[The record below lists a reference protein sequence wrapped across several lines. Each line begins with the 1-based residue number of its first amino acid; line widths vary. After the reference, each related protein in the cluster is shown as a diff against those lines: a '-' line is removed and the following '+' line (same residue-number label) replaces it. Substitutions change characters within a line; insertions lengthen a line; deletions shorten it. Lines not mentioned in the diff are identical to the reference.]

1 MDWDKTPTPT
11 PGQPPPKPRRT
22 RVRPNVLHYES
33 LPTAPPA
40 MCGRTEENIFQFP
53 AVASRARNLSASP
66 KFERKEVKDLPVCER
81 GKHACSKCL
90 PYRADRGTIEPLK
103 SRLNSA
109 IEAMD
114 ELTRTYALLEGFLE
128 QRLATIAD
136 NEAGER
142 AAEQEAKM
150 AVDEELPSTS
160 QAAAKQRP
168 PAKPARLKTNHNDT
182 EFELEHS
189 LTWLESLMGTEV
201 VPPFKQGKFKR
212 IRERSKSMMDDD
224 LNLYMKA
231 DRSSS
236 KLSTSSSRPYLL
248 RRQSTYSDNK
258 AKVSKW
264 TKVKAAFKWERANV
278 PPSGPGAPENSV
290 LMPLNHEVE
299 RYLKVPISVA
309 AGSSSADSIISSS
322 SGHIMSDTGGT
333 PGTISSASSL
343 DDLEAGCRQSFRKY
357 KTSFQ
362 LSPLIYVSVT
372 IPPGRD
378 SSKSDTRCDSRTSNF
393 EVELRKSATDE
404 RLDSN
409 RSSAPPL
416 AAKSSSSKSLRRSKA
431 FSDFEVLPEDHVAEI
446 KATSSRRQKLPPSP
460 LNLSQ
465 VNQIYSSD
473 LPQLHS
479 PLKSPKD
486 SRMRR
491 VHSPGTSSVPSS
503 PSRHSD
509 FFGEF
514 ESEDLSSGDFSEPT
528 TPNRKNFP
536 QNADDEVFQHYQLL
550 VLKLDSEFKNKQ
562 REFERSSA
570 SNRSVKLGSGANSAG
585 GTVGPSGSG
594 SGKRSSEEHSPTQ
607 LLQHSELM
615 STDQLEQNLTPQFKK
630 KLHKWRAKQQ
640 NCSAGAYAS
649 SDPPAASPT
658 AKSQSSGEVKP
669 KIDWNLWSMGQV
681 KLEGQGLCALPDQK
695 DLPEKFQKKLEQWN
709 RLKCAPGG
717 GTASDND
724 SLKRSSKHG
733 QSTRRGSDDDRWYKH
748 RPHDKEKCVHSQSSV
763 TNQGT
768 NPLNPSSRRLSRLK
782 AIVAPDHTS
791 KNIEVKTS
799 GGEVMK
805 FEGIS
810 RKFTRKLY
818 EWEKARGIGPEAST
832 FALLHP
838 GYCPID
844 VRRINKECNKATAEH
859 SPTLSRSLSLD
870 SVSPNCQLQLAISQ
884 QASSLSLNDVND
896 LKEIEDSADALT
908 DHEFKKY
915 DEPEAV
921 MVEVEEHIHDTA
933 SPLVTAHTLVEQQTP
948 IYKYEEVQCND
959 YVNSRRVQSF
969 ESHTNL
975 APLLGA
981 LKRADDLFGQ
991 LRNASPDLSEQPSM
1005 RDCQAALLSIRSIYP
1020 YYSNNLMKAGVLNAI
1035 SDVQSELGRL
1045 LELSQKSPLD
1055 EACCQETMQ
1064 ERSLEYLEELQG
1076 LHESLQC
1083 LKLSIRKDYSKYE
1096 YENMPVKPF
1105 LTSLEGGTNRYP
1117 RDIVP
1122 DINITS
1128 EDGQQLDSSSAY
1140 ATCDNSSRD
1149 RLAQDDNSAS
1159 AASPMEHET
1168 ETSTTTGTLCRS
1180 TAPTANPGSLA
1191 NGGASTSASCAKKKL
1206 LRLRKMGSRQNSKT
1220 ESDSSDADTHSVLET
1235 PRRLR
1240 RKNFRMKQRSLDDD
1254 FRLGSTAPANETEE
1268 IVYGSLKVRPGQLI
1282 EQSQCVAP
1290 APIPASTPSSSTPS
1304 TATTPPTR
1312 VGAFV
1317 PPPLPESNNRTYNT
1331 NANVFVKTKRKLFT
1345 TIPEPSA
1352 FEGIAVIE
1360 KELDSPLEEQQPEK
1374 LEKLQK
1380 SENLQKLERSKCQ
1393 PRPLSLYKSI
1403 SLERICSFSPQPAK
1417 EELRKSQSSDNLRR
1431 GSLLVRPPLASDS
1444 MQRLA
1449 ESKKL
1454 EKHQELPANPPV
1466 PVPRKAHIYKK
1477 NSLHKS
1483 HSATVTNKIEHKIA
1497 KTGSGSTFSR
1507 APPPPPVP
1515 LPLVLPNKED
1525 NTLPRIQRKHPN
1537 TPTKAKQFEFPP
1549 TQILAPE
1556 RPATP
1561 LSERAIRL
1569 QLAKAQFLQSAPVTP
1584 RQEPQ
1589 TPPPKGSDSVVLQ
1602 KSISA
1607 GSMRGE
1613 PAKQPPA
1620 YQDVSTDQ
1628 ESVGTSS
1635 AYDSLPRAVSRSA
1648 KISSKLGFATLTS
1661 KLRRGHKKPKE
1672 TPATSGP
1679 GSALSAL
1686 CRQTLMADAIPQAF
1700 GIAAPASASGASV
1713 EKPPPSPTGRNVL
1726 KSHSTPQAAASP
1738 SDINFDGLNKSLSE
1752 QYVRQ
1757 LKESDV

>member
-1 MDWDKTPTPT
+1 MDWDKPPTPAQ
-11 PGQPPPKPRRT
+11 PPPPKPRRT
-22 RVRPNVLHYES
+22 RVRQNVLHYES

-66 KFERKEVKDLPVCER
+66 KFERREVKDLPVCER

-103 SRLNSA
+103 TRLNSA

-114 ELTRTYALLEGFLE
+114 DLTRTYALLEGFLE

-150 AVDEELPSTS
+150 SVDEEQPSTS
-160 QAAAKQRP
+160 QAARQRP
-168 PAKPARLKTNHNDT
+168 PAKPARLNTTRNDN

-201 VPPFKQGKFKR
+201 VPLFKQGKFKR

-231 DRSSS
+231 ERSGS
-236 KLSTSSSRPYLL
+236 KVSTSSRPYLL

-278 PPSGPGAPENSV
+278 PPSGPGALENNV

-299 RYLKVPISVA
+299 RYLKVPISLA

-343 DDLEAGCRQSFRKY
+343 DDLEAGCRQSFR
-357 KTSFQ
+357 
-362 LSPLIYVSVT
+362 
-372 IPPGRD
+372 RD

-404 RLDSN
+404 RLDN
-409 RSSAPPL
+409 IRSSAPPL

-536 QNADDEVFQHYQLL
+536 QNADDEIFQHYQLL

-570 SNRSVKLGSGANSAG
+570 SNRSVKLGSGASSGG
-585 GTVGPSGSG
+585 GTVGPSGGG

-607 LLQHSELM
+607 LLQPCELM

-640 NCSAGAYAS
+640 NCSGGAYS
-649 SDPPAASPT
+649 PSDPPAASPT

-709 RLKCAPGG
+709 RIKCAPGG

-724 SLKRSSKHG
+724 SLKRGSKHG

-748 RPHDKEKCVHSQSSV
+748 RPHDKEK
-763 TNQGT
+763 
-768 NPLNPSSRRLSRLK
+768 LSRLK
-782 AIVAPDHTS
+782 AIVAPDHSS

-799 GGEVMK
+799 DGEVMK

-844 VRRINKECNKATAEH
+844 VRRINKECNKAAAEH

-870 SVSPNCQLQLAISQ
+870 SVSPNCQPQPAISQ

-991 LRNASPDLSEQPSM
+991 MRNASPDLLEQPSM

-1020 YYSNNLMKAGVLNAI
+1020 YYSNNLMKASVLNAI

-1045 LELSQKSPLD
+1045 SELSQKSPLD

-1064 ERSLEYLEELQG
+1064 ERTLEYLEELQG

-1083 LKLSIRKDYSKYE
+1083 LKLSIQ
-1096 YENMPVKPF
+1096 
-1105 LTSLEGGTNRYP
+1105 GGTNRYP

-1180 TAPTANPGSLA
+1180 SVPTAIAGSLG
-1191 NGGASTSASCAKKKL
+1191 NGGASTSTSACAKKKL

-1254 FRLGSTAPANETEE
+1254 FRLGSTAPSIEPEE

-1290 APIPASTPSSSTPS
+1290 VPVPATIPEVA
-1304 TATTPPTR
+1304 AVATPPSATVTPPIK

-1331 NANVFVKTKRKLFT
+1331 NANVFVRTKRKLFT

-1352 FEGIAVIE
+1352 FEGVAVIE
-1360 KELDSPLEEQQPEK
+1360 KELDSPLEEQAPGK
-1374 LEKLQK
+1374 LEK
-1380 SENLQKLERSKCQ
+1380 SEKLLKPEKLERSKCQ

-1403 SLERICSFSPQPAK
+1403 SLERISSSPQPSK
-1417 EELRKSQSSDNLRR
+1417 EELRKTQSSQNLRR

-1454 EKHQELPANPPV
+1454 EKQQEPPV
-1466 PVPRKAHIYKK
+1466 PVPRKAHLYKK

-1507 APPPPPVP
+1507 APPPPPVSV
-1515 LPLVLPNKED
+1515 PLVLPNKED

-1549 TQILAPE
+1549 PQILASE

-1607 GSMRGE
+1607 GSMRGAAAQE
-1613 PAKQPPA
+1613 PPRQPA
-1620 YQDVSTDQ
+1620 TYQDASTDQ

-1700 GIAAPASASGASV
+1700 GITATPAGASS
-1713 EKPPPSPTGRNVL
+1713 EKPPTSPPGRNVL
-1726 KSHSTPQAAASP
+1726 KSHSSPQAAGPP
-1738 SDINFDGLNKSLSE
+1738 STINLDGLNKSLSE

>member
-1 MDWDKTPTPT
+1 MDWDKPP
-11 PGQPPPKPRRT
+11 PPPQPPPKPRRT
-22 RVRPNVLHYES
+22 RPRQNVLHYES

-53 AVASRARNLSASP
+53 TVASRARNLSASP
-66 KFERKEVKDLPVCER
+66 KFERGEAKDLPVCKL
-81 GKHACSKCL
+81 GKHSCSKCQ

-103 SRLNSA
+103 TRLNSA
-109 IEAMD
+109 IEVMD
-114 ELTRTYALLEGFLE
+114 ELTRTYVLLEGFLE
-128 QRLATIAD
+128 HRLATIAD

-142 AAEQEAKM
+142 KAELEALDDD
-150 AVDEELPSTS
+150 VPSTS
-160 QAAAKQRP
+160 QAVRQHAPTKP
-168 PAKPARLKTNHNDT
+168 PRSNTNDHQ
-182 EFELEHS
+182 FELEHS

-201 VPPFKQGKFKR
+201 VPPFKRGKFNR
-212 IRERSKSMMDDD
+212 IRERSKSMMDED
-224 LNLYMKA
+224 LNMFMKS
-231 DRSSS
+231 DRPGL
-236 KLSTSSSRPYLL
+236 KLSSSRPYLL

-278 PPSGPGAPENSV
+278 PPSGPGAPETHI
-290 LMPLNHEVE
+290 LMPINHEVE

-333 PGTISSASSL
+333 PGTISSASSM
-343 DDLEAGCRQSFRKY
+343 DDLEAVSRQNYR
-357 KTSFQ
+357 
-362 LSPLIYVSVT
+362 
-372 IPPGRD
+372 RD
-378 SSKSDTRCDSRTSNF
+378 SSKSDNRCDSRVSNF

-404 RLDSN
+404 RLDN
-409 RSSAPPL
+409 IKSSAPPL
-416 AAKSSSSKSLRRSKA
+416 PAKSSSSKSLRRSKA

-460 LNLSQ
+460 LNLNQ
-465 VNQIYSSD
+465 VNQIYSD

-491 VHSPGTSSVPSS
+491 VHSPGASSVPSS
-503 PSRHSD
+503 PSRQSD

-514 ESEDLSSGDFSEPT
+514 ESEDMSSGDFSEPT
-528 TPNRKNFP
+528 TPNCKNFP
-536 QNADDEVFQHYQLL
+536 QTEDDEVFQHYQLL
-550 VLKLDSEFKNKQ
+550 VLKLDSELKHKQ
-562 REFERSSA
+562 RELERSST
-570 SNRSVKLGSGANSAG
+570 SNRSIKLGSGAAIG
-585 GTVGPSGSG
+585 GTG

-607 LLQHSELM
+607 LLHNELV
-615 STDQLEQNLTPQFKK
+615 STAELEQNLTPQFKK
-630 KLHKWRAKQQ
+630 KLNKWRAKQQ
-640 NCSAGAYAS
+640 NCAVGSYAS
-649 SDPPAASPT
+649 IEPAASPT
-658 AKSQSSGEVKP
+658 AKSQSGEVKP
-669 KIDWNLWSMGQV
+669 KIDWNLWSTGQV

-709 RLKCAPGG
+709 RIKCTPGG
-717 GTASDND
+717 GTTSDND
-724 SLKRSSKHG
+724 SLKRGSKHS

-748 RPHDKEKCVHSQSSV
+748 RPHDKEK
-763 TNQGT
+763 
-768 NPLNPSSRRLSRLK
+768 LSRLK
-782 AIVAPDHTS
+782 AIVVPDHT
-791 KNIEVKTS
+791 KKIEVKTS
-799 GGEVMK
+799 DGEVMK

-818 EWEKARGIGPEAST
+818 EWEKSRGIGPEAST

-844 VRRINKECNKATAEH
+844 VRRINKECNKVAADH

-870 SVSPNCQLQLAISQ
+870 SVSPNCNLAQTISQ

-896 LKEIEDSADALT
+896 LKEIEDSTDALT

-981 LKRADDLFGQ
+981 LKRADELFNQ
-991 LRNASPDLSEQPSM
+991 LKNASPDLLEHPSM

-1045 LELSQKSPLD
+1045 TELSQKSPLD

-1064 ERSLEYLEELQG
+1064 ERTLEYLEELQG

-1083 LKLSIRKDYSKYE
+1083 LKLSIQ
-1096 YENMPVKPF
+1096 
-1105 LTSLEGGTNRYP
+1105 GGTNRYP

-1180 TAPTANPGSLA
+1180 SLPTVNANPSA
-1191 NGGASTSASCAKKKL
+1191 NGVTNGITSVNACAKKKL

-1240 RKNFRMKQRSLDDD
+1240 RKNFRLKQRSLDDD
-1254 FRLGSTAPANETEE
+1254 FRLSSTTNEPDLATAREE
-1268 IVYGSLKVRPGQLI
+1268 IVYGSLKVKPGELI

-1290 APIPASTPSSSTPS
+1290 APLILIAPDPSVSSRETTPLTSTTPSSTV
-1304 TATTPPTR
+1304 TPPAKL
-1312 VGAFV
+1312 GGFI
-1317 PPPLPESNNRTYNT
+1317 PPPLPEHNRPYNT

-1352 FEGIAVIE
+1352 SDGLVVIE
-1360 KELDSPLEEQQPEK
+1360 KVLDSPAE
-1374 LEKLQK
+1374 
-1380 SENLQKLERSKCQ
+1380 ERSNKLDKLGKSRF
-1393 PRPLSLYKSI
+1393 PPKLLNIYKSI
-1403 SLERICSFSPQPAK
+1403 SLERLTHPPNK
-1417 EELRKSQSSDNLRR
+1417 EELRKVQSSENFRR
-1431 GSLLVRPPLASDS
+1431 GSLFVRPPLASDS
-1444 MQRLA
+1444 IERL
-1449 ESKKL
+1449 SKKHH
-1454 EKHQELPANPPV
+1454 ESSNPPV
-1466 PVPRKAHIYKK
+1466 PPRKAHLYKK

-1483 HSATVTNKIEHKIA
+1483 HSANASNKIEHKIA
-1497 KTGSGSTFSR
+1497 KTSSGPSFSR
-1507 APPPPPVP
+1507 VHPPPLPPVP
-1515 LPLVLPNKED
+1515 LSLPNKQD

-1549 TQILAPE
+1549 PQILTPG

-1589 TPPPKGSDSVVLQ
+1589 TPTKPTESVVLQ

-1607 GSMRGE
+1607 GSMRGGGSAVQE
-1613 PAKQPPA
+1613 AMQQQQQH
-1620 YQDVSTDQ
+1620 YHEVSTDQ
-1628 ESVGTSS
+1628 ESVGNSS
-1635 AYDSLPRAVSRSA
+1635 TYDSLPRTVSRSA

-1661 KLRRGHKKPKE
+1661 KLRRSNKKPKD
-1672 TPATSGP
+1672 PPPSP

-1686 CRQTLMADAIPQAF
+1686 CRQTLMADVIAIPQAY
-1700 GIAAPASASGASV
+1700 GA
-1713 EKPPPSPTGRNVL
+1713 EKPPPSPTGRNVS
-1726 KSHSTPQAAASP
+1726 KSQSTPQAAGP
-1738 SDINFDGLNKSLSE
+1738 STINFDRINKSLSE

>member
-1 MDWDKTPTPT
+1 MDLDK
-11 PGQPPPKPRRT
+11 PPPKPRRT
-22 RVRPNVLHYES
+22 RHRPEDRLHQYES

-53 AVASRARNLSASP
+53 TVASRARNLSASP
-66 KFERKEVKDLPVCER
+66 KFERREAKDLPVCEM
-81 GKHACSKCL
+81 GKHSCSKCL
-90 PYRADRGTIEPLK
+90 PYRADRATIEPLK
-103 SRLNSA
+103 TRLNSA

-128 QRLATIAD
+128 QRLSTIMD
-136 NEAGER
+136 NEDGEHE
-142 AAEQEAKM
+142 AEQETGAG
-150 AVDEELPSTS
+150 AVVLAGDLPSPIQKVSHHPPVLAEEIPPTSQKVRHHPPVLAGDLPSTS
-160 QAAAKQRP
+160 HKVRHHPAVLAEEIPPTSQKARHHPPVLAEEIPPTSQKARHRP
-168 PAKPARLKTNHNDT
+168 PPKPATSPTGSRDT
-182 EFELEHS
+182 EFQLEHS
-189 LTWLESLMGTEV
+189 LTYLESLLGTEI

-212 IRERSKSMMDDD
+212 IRERSKSMMDED
-224 LNLYMKA
+224 LNVFMKPERVTKSA
-231 DRSSS
+231 
-236 KLSTSSSRPYLL
+236 SSSRPYLL

-278 PPSGPGAPENSV
+278 PPSGPGAPENSI

-299 RYLKVPISVA
+299 RYLKVPITVA

-322 SGHIMSDTGGT
+322 SGHIVSDTGGT
-333 PGTISSASSL
+333 PGTISSASSM
-343 DDLEAGCRQSFRKY
+343 DDLETGSRHNFR
-357 KTSFQ
+357 
-362 LSPLIYVSVT
+362 
-372 IPPGRD
+372 RD
-378 SSKSDTRCDSRTSNF
+378 SSKSDTRCDSRTSNY

-404 RLDSN
+404 RLDN
-409 RSSAPPL
+409 IRSAAPPL
-416 AAKSSSSKSLRRSKA
+416 PAKSSSSKSLRRSKA

-446 KATSSRRQKLPPSP
+446 KSTSSRRQKLPPSP
-460 LNLSQ
+460 LNLNQ
-465 VNQIYSSD
+465 VNQMCSE

-479 PLKSPKD
+479 PLKSPKE

-491 VHSPGTSSVPSS
+491 VHSPGNSSVPSS

-528 TPNRKNFP
+528 TPN
-536 QNADDEVFQHYQLL
+536 H
-550 VLKLDSEFKNKQ
+550 SEFKNKQ
-562 REFERSSA
+562 SEFERSSA
-570 SNRSVKLGSGANSAG
+570 NNRSVKLCSGATG
-585 GTVGPSGSG
+585 GGSG

-607 LLQHSELM
+607 LLHSELM
-615 STDQLEQNLTPQFKK
+615 STAQLEQNLTPQFKK

-640 NCSAGAYAS
+640 SCSAAGASYAS
-649 SDPPAASPT
+649 SEPATSPS
-658 AKSQSSGEVKP
+658 AKSHSGEAKP
-669 KIDWNLWSMGQV
+669 KIDWNLWSTGQV

-709 RLKCAPGG
+709 RLKCTPGG
-717 GTASDND
+717 GTTSDTD
-724 SLKRSSKHG
+724 SLKRGSKHG
-733 QSTRRGSDDDRWYKH
+733 QSTRRGSDDDRWYKT
-748 RPHDKEKCVHSQSSV
+748 RPHDREK
-763 TNQGT
+763 
-768 NPLNPSSRRLSRLK
+768 LSRLK
-782 AIVAPDHTS
+782 AIVAPDHSS
-791 KNIEVKTS
+791 KKIEVKTS
-799 GGEVMK
+799 DGEVMM

-844 VRRINKECNKATAEH
+844 VHRINKECNKAAAEH

-870 SVSPNCQLQLAISQ
+870 SVSPNCNPAPVISQ

-896 LKEIEDSADALT
+896 LKEIEDSTDALT

-981 LKRADDLFGQ
+981 LKRADELFGN
-991 LRNASPDLSEQPSM
+991 LKNASPDLMEHPSM

-1045 LELSQKSPLD
+1045 AELSEKAPLD

-1064 ERSLEYLEELQG
+1064 ERNLEYLEELQG
-1076 LHESLQC
+1076 LLESLQC
-1083 LKLSIRKDYSKYE
+1083 LKLGIQ
-1096 YENMPVKPF
+1096 
-1105 LTSLEGGTNRYP
+1105 GGTNRFP

-1128 EDGQQLDSSSAY
+1128 EDGQQVDSSSAY

-1149 RLAQDDNSAS
+1149 LLALDENSAS

-1180 TAPTANPGSLA
+1180 TVPLTSSNP
-1191 NGGASTSASCAKKKL
+1191 NGGVNGNASAKKKM

-1220 ESDSSDADTHSVLET
+1220 ESDSSDADAHSVLET
-1235 PRRLR
+1235 PRRMR
-1240 RKNFRMKQRSLDDD
+1240 RKNFRLKQRSLDDD
-1254 FRLGSTAPANETEE
+1254 FRLGSPANESEIPTPREE
-1268 IVYGSLKVRPGQLI
+1268 IVYGSLKVKPGELI
-1282 EQSQCVAP
+1282 ESSQTVAQ
-1290 APIPASTPSSSTPS
+1290 APDPTPS
-1304 TATTPPTR
+1304 TVPAPSTVPTSSIA
-1312 VGAFV
+1312 VKPLADVVPAKKPGGFV
-1317 PPPLPESNNRTYNT
+1317 PPPLPEPKSRNYNSNV
-1331 NANVFVKTKRKLFT
+1331 NVFVKTKRKLFT
-1345 TIPEPSA
+1345 TIHKPSA
-1352 FEGIAVIE
+1352 SEGVAVIA
-1360 KELDSPLEEQQPEK
+1360 KELDSPVDEK
-1374 LEKLQK
+1374 PDRLEKFK
-1380 SENLQKLERSKCQ
+1380 KL
-1393 PRPLSLYKSI
+1393 PRLLSLYKSI
-1403 SLERICSFSPQPAK
+1403 SLERISPFPHK
-1417 EELRKSQSSDNLRR
+1417 EPLPKSQSSDNMGRVT
-1431 GSLLVRPPLASDS
+1431 LLVRPPLASDS
-1444 MQRLA
+1444 MQRLT
-1449 ESKKL
+1449 ESRSQG
-1454 EKHQELPANPPV
+1454 ESVNPPV
-1466 PVPRKAHIYKK
+1466 PPRKAHLYKK

-1497 KTGSGSTFSR
+1497 KTSSGSTFSR
-1507 APPPPPVP
+1507 AHSPPPAPAP
-1515 LPLVLPNKED
+1515 LILPNRQD

-1549 TQILAPE
+1549 PQILAPTE
-1556 RPATP
+1556 RPVTP

-1584 RQEPQ
+1584 RQEPL
-1589 TPPPKGSDSVVLQ
+1589 TPKSETVEAVVLK

-1607 GSMRGE
+1607 GSMRGASVVQE
-1613 PAKQPPA
+1613 AEA
-1620 YQDVSTDQ
+1620 RHQDASTDH
-1628 ESVGTSS
+1628 ESVSTSS
-1635 AYDSLPRAVSRSA
+1635 AYDSLPRRVSRSA

-1661 KLRRGHKKPKE
+1661 KLRRGHKKSKD
-1672 TPATSGP
+1672 TPPPPGP
-1679 GSALSAL
+1679 SSALSAL
-1686 CRQTLMADAIPQAF
+1686 CRQTLMADVIAIPQAF
-1700 GIAAPASASGASV
+1700 AG
-1713 EKPPPSPTGRNVL
+1713 EKPPPSPTNRNVL
-1726 KSHSTPQAAASP
+1726 KSQSTPQAAGP
-1738 SDINFDGLNKSLSE
+1738 PTVQFDGINKSLSE

>member
-1 MDWDKTPTPT
+1 MDWDKPP
-11 PGQPPPKPRRT
+11 PPPQPPPKPRRT
-22 RVRPNVLHYES
+22 RSRQDVLHYES

-66 KFERKEVKDLPVCER
+66 KFERREAKDLPVCEL
-81 GKHACSKCL
+81 GKHTCSKCL
-90 PYRADRGTIEPLK
+90 PYRADRGTIEPLRT
-103 SRLNSA
+103 RLNSA

-128 QRLATIAD
+128 HRLTTIAD

-142 AAEQEAKM
+142 EAELQALE
-150 AVDEELPSTS
+150 DDIPSTS
-160 QAAAKQRP
+160 QQAIRQQRP
-168 PAKPARLKTNHNDT
+168 PTKPPRTSDNQ
-182 EFELEHS
+182 FELEHS

-212 IRERSKSMMDDD
+212 IRERSKSMMDED
-224 LNLYMKA
+224 LNVFMKGE
-231 DRSSS
+231 RPGL
-236 KLSTSSSRPYLL
+236 KLSSSRPYLL

-278 PPSGPGAPENSV
+278 PPSGPGAPETSV

-299 RYLKVPISVA
+299 RYLKVPICVA

-333 PGTISSASSL
+333 PGTISSASSM
-343 DDLEAGCRQSFRKY
+343 DDLEAASRQNYR
-357 KTSFQ
+357 
-362 LSPLIYVSVT
+362 
-372 IPPGRD
+372 RD
-378 SSKSDTRCDSRTSNF
+378 SSKSDTRCDSRASNF

-404 RLDSN
+404 RLDN
-409 RSSAPPL
+409 IKSSAPPL
-416 AAKSSSSKSLRRSKA
+416 PAKSSSSKSLRRSKA

-460 LNLSQ
+460 LNLNQ
-465 VNQIYSSD
+465 VNQMYSD

-503 PSRHSD
+503 PSRQSD

-528 TPNRKNFP
+528 TPNCKNFP
-536 QNADDEVFQHYQLL
+536 HNEDEEILQHYQLL

-562 REFERSSA
+562 CEFERSSVN
-570 SNRSVKLGSGANSAG
+570 NRSIKLGGSSAAG
-585 GTVGPSGSG
+585 GGATGTT
-594 SGKRSSEEHSPTQ
+594 GKRSSEEHSPTQ
-607 LLQHSELM
+607 LLHNELM
-615 STDQLEQNLTPQFKK
+615 STAQLEQNLTPQFKK
-630 KLHKWRAKQQ
+630 KLHKWRTKQQ
-640 NCSAGAYAS
+640 NCTGGSYAS
-649 SDPPAASPT
+649 LEPAASPT
-658 AKSQSSGEVKP
+658 AKSQSGEVKP

-717 GTASDND
+717 GTISDND
-724 SLKRSSKHG
+724 SLKRGSKHS

-748 RPHDKEKCVHSQSSV
+748 RPHDKEK
-763 TNQGT
+763 
-768 NPLNPSSRRLSRLK
+768 LSRLK
-782 AIVAPDHTS
+782 AIVVPDHT
-791 KNIEVKTS
+791 KKIEVKTS
-799 GGEVMK
+799 DGEVMK

-844 VRRINKECNKATAEH
+844 VRRINKECHKVTADH

-870 SVSPNCQLQLAISQ
+870 SVSPNCNLAQTISQ

-896 LKEIEDSADALT
+896 LKEIEDSNDALT

-981 LKRADDLFGQ
+981 LKRADELFGQ
-991 LRNASPDLSEQPSM
+991 LRNASPDLLEHPSM

-1045 LELSQKSPLD
+1045 AELSQKSPMD

-1064 ERSLEYLEELQG
+1064 ERTLEYLEELHG
-1076 LHESLQC
+1076 LHECLQC
-1083 LKLSIRKDYSKYE
+1083 LKLSIQ
-1096 YENMPVKPF
+1096 
-1105 LTSLEGGTNRYP
+1105 GGTNRYP

-1159 AASPMEHET
+1159 ASAASPMEHET

-1180 TAPTANPGSLA
+1180 SLPTVNVSANPSV
-1191 NGGASTSASCAKKKL
+1191 NGIGNASASASAKKKL

-1240 RKNFRMKQRSLDDD
+1240 RKNFRLKQRSLDDD
-1254 FRLGSTAPANETEE
+1254 FRLGSTANDLETAAPRED
-1268 IVYGSLKVRPGQLI
+1268 IVYGSLKVKPGELI

-1290 APIPASTPSSSTPS
+1290 APVSSTTPLIS
-1304 TATTPPTR
+1304 TTPPAT
-1312 VGAFV
+1312 VTLPTKQGAFV
-1317 PPPLPESNNRTYNT
+1317 PPPLPEHNRNYNT

-1345 TIPEPSA
+1345 TIPEPNAS
-1352 FEGIAVIE
+1352 EGIALIE
-1360 KELDSPLEEQQPEK
+1360 KDLDSPTEEKADK
-1374 LEKLQK
+1374 LIK
-1380 SENLQKLERSKCQ
+1380 SEKFKC
-1393 PRPLSLYKSI
+1393 PPKPLNLYKSI
-1403 SLERICSFSPQPAK
+1403 SLERLTQPPNK
-1417 EELRKSQSSDNLRR
+1417 EDLRKCQSSENFRR
-1431 GSLLVRPPLASDS
+1431 GCLFVRPPLASDS
-1444 MQRLA
+1444 IERLA
-1449 ESKKL
+1449 ESKKPP
-1454 EKHQELPANPPV
+1454 ELNNPPV
-1466 PVPRKAHIYKK
+1466 PPRKAHLYKK

-1483 HSATVTNKIEHKIA
+1483 QSANASNKIEHKIA
-1497 KTGSGSTFSR
+1497 KTSSGPSFSR
-1507 APPPPPVP
+1507 VHPPPPAPVP
-1515 LPLVLPNKED
+1515 LILPNKQD

-1549 TQILAPE
+1549 PQILIPE

-1589 TPPPKGSDSVVLQ
+1589 TPSKAADSVVLQ

-1607 GSMRGE
+1607 GSMRGAGQD
-1613 PAKQPPA
+1613 PTKQQQH
-1620 YQDVSTDQ
+1620 YHEVSTDQ

-1635 AYDSLPRAVSRSA
+1635 AYDSLPRTVSRSA

-1661 KLRRGHKKPKE
+1661 KLRRGTKKSKE
-1672 TPATSGP
+1672 PPPPSP

-1686 CRQTLMADAIPQAF
+1686 CRQTLMADVIAIPQAF
-1700 GIAAPASASGASV
+1700 AS
-1713 EKPPPSPTGRNVL
+1713 EKPPPSPTGRNVS
-1726 KSHSTPQAAASP
+1726 KSQSTPQAAP
-1738 SDINFDGLNKSLSE
+1738 PVTINFEGINKSLSE

>member
-1 MDWDKTPTPT
+1 MEWDKPP
-11 PGQPPPKPRRT
+11 PPPQPPPKPRRT
-22 RVRPNVLHYES
+22 RSRQNVLHYES

-66 KFERKEVKDLPVCER
+66 KFERKEAKDLPVCEL
-81 GKHACSKCL
+81 GKHSCSKCQ

-103 SRLNSA
+103 TRLNSA

-128 QRLATIAD
+128 HRLATIAD

-142 AAEQEAKM
+142 EAELA
-150 AVDEELPSTS
+150 AVDDDDVPSTS
-160 QAAAKQRP
+160 QSANQHP
-168 PAKPARLKTNHNDT
+168 PTKPPRSNNTDHQFD
-182 EFELEHS
+182 LEHS

-212 IRERSKSMMDDD
+212 IRERSKSMMEEDI
-224 LNLYMKA
+224 NVFMKG
-231 DRSSS
+231 DRPSL
-236 KLSTSSSRPYLL
+236 KLSYSRPYIL

-278 PPSGPGAPENSV
+278 PPSGPGAPENHV

-299 RYLKVPISVA
+299 RYLKVPISAA

-333 PGTISSASSL
+333 PGTISSASSM
-343 DDLEAGCRQSFRKY
+343 DDLEATTRQNYR
-357 KTSFQ
+357 
-362 LSPLIYVSVT
+362 
-372 IPPGRD
+372 RD
-378 SSKSDTRCDSRTSNF
+378 SSKSDTRCESRDSNY

-404 RLDSN
+404 RLDN
-409 RSSAPPL
+409 IKSSAPALPT
-416 AAKSSSSKSLRRSKA
+416 KSSSSKSLRRSKA

-446 KATSSRRQKLPPSP
+446 KATSSRRQKMPPSP
-460 LNLSQ
+460 LNLNQ
-465 VNQIYSSD
+465 VNQMYSD

-503 PSRHSD
+503 PSRQSD

-528 TPNRKNFP
+528 TPN
-536 QNADDEVFQHYQLL
+536 Y
-550 VLKLDSEFKNKQ
+550 SEFKDKQ
-562 REFERSSA
+562 LELERSSA
-570 SNRSVKLGSGANSAG
+570 SNRSVKLGSGAAG
-585 GTVGPSGSG
+585 GGAG

-607 LLQHSELM
+607 LLHNELM
-615 STDQLEQNLTPQFKK
+615 STAQLEQNLTPQFKK
-630 KLHKWRAKQQ
+630 KLTKWRAKQQ
-640 NCSAGAYAS
+640 NCSAGSITS
-649 SDPPAASPT
+649 SEPAASPT
-658 AKSQSSGEVKP
+658 AKSQSGDVKP

-717 GTASDND
+717 GTTSDND
-724 SLKRSSKHG
+724 SLKRGSKHS

-748 RPHDKEKCVHSQSSV
+748 RPHEKEK
-763 TNQGT
+763 
-768 NPLNPSSRRLSRLK
+768 LSRLK
-782 AIVAPDHTS
+782 AIVVPDHT

-799 GGEVMK
+799 DGEVMK

-844 VRRINKECNKATAEH
+844 VRRINKECNKVAADH

-870 SVSPNCQLQLAISQ
+870 SVSPNCNLAQAISQ

-896 LKEIEDSADALT
+896 LKEVEDTDALT

-981 LKRADDLFGQ
+981 LKRADELFGQ
-991 LRNASPDLSEQPSM
+991 LKNASPDLLEHPSM

-1045 LELSQKSPLD
+1045 TELSQKSPLD

-1064 ERSLEYLEELQG
+1064 ERTLEYLEELQG
-1076 LHESLQC
+1076 LYECLQC
-1083 LKLSIRKDYSKYE
+1083 LKLSIQ
-1096 YENMPVKPF
+1096 
-1105 LTSLEGGTNRYP
+1105 GGSNRYP

-1140 ATCDNSSRD
+1140 ATCDSRD

-1180 TAPTANPGSLA
+1180 SLPTVNANPIA
-1191 NGGASTSASCAKKKL
+1191 NNGVTSASASAKKKL

-1240 RKNFRMKQRSLDDD
+1240 RKNFRLKQRSLDDD
-1254 FRLGSTAPANETEE
+1254 FRLSSTTNEHDVATARED
-1268 IVYGSLKVRPGQLI
+1268 IVYGSLKVKPGELI

-1290 APIPASTPSSSTPS
+1290 APVHLVLHDPSISSSASTTPLTSSTPSSIV
-1304 TATTPPTR
+1304 TAPTKL
-1312 VGAFV
+1312 GAFI
-1317 PPPLPESNNRTYNT
+1317 PPPLPEHNRTYNT

-1345 TIPEPSA
+1345 TIPQPSA
-1352 FEGIAVIE
+1352 AEGLAVIE
-1360 KELDSPLEEQQPEK
+1360 KELDSPTEEKSEKLDKPEK
-1374 LEKLQK
+1374 SRCLK
-1380 SENLQKLERSKCQ
+1380 
-1393 PRPLSLYKSI
+1393 PLNLYKSI
-1403 SLERICSFSPQPAK
+1403 SLDRITHAPCK
-1417 EELRKSQSSDNLRR
+1417 EELRKCQSSEHFRR
-1431 GSLLVRPPLASDS
+1431 EILFVRPPLASDS
-1444 MQRLA
+1444 IERL
-1449 ESKKL
+1449 SK
-1454 EKHQELPANPPV
+1454 KHQELSNPPV
-1466 PVPRKAHIYKK
+1466 PPRKAHLYKK
-1477 NSLHKS
+1477 NSLYKS
-1483 HSATVTNKIEHKIA
+1483 HSANASNKIEHKIA
-1497 KTGSGSTFSR
+1497 KTSSGPSFSR
-1507 APPPPPVP
+1507 VHPPPPSPVP
-1515 LPLVLPNKED
+1515 LTLPNKQD

-1549 TQILAPE
+1549 PQILAPE
-1556 RPATP
+1556 RPVTP

-1584 RQEPQ
+1584 RQDPQ
-1589 TPPPKGSDSVVLQ
+1589 TPTKATESVVLQ

-1607 GSMRGE
+1607 GSMRGGAGGGAAVHE
-1613 PAKQPPA
+1613 GAQQQH
-1620 YQDVSTDQ
+1620 YHDTSTDQ
-1628 ESVGTSS
+1628 ESVGHSS

-1661 KLRRGHKKPKE
+1661 KLRRGNKKPKN
-1672 TPATSGP
+1672 PPPSP

-1686 CRQTLMADAIPQAF
+1686 CRQTLMADVIAIPQTI
-1700 GIAAPASASGASV
+1700 GT
-1713 EKPPPSPTGRNVL
+1713 EKPPPSPTGRNVS
-1726 KSHSTPQAAASP
+1726 KSQSTPQAAGP
-1738 SDINFDGLNKSLSE
+1738 STINFEGIPKSLSE

>member
-1 MDWDKTPTPT
+1 MDWDKPP
-11 PGQPPPKPRRT
+11 PPPQPPPKPRRT
-22 RVRPNVLHYES
+22 RSGRHNVLHYES

-40 MCGRTEENIFQFP
+40 MCGRAEENIFQFP

-66 KFERKEVKDLPVCER
+66 KFERREPKDLPVCEL
-81 GKHACSKCL
+81 GKHSCSKCQ

-103 SRLNSA
+103 TRLNSA

-128 QRLATIAD
+128 HRLSTIAD

-142 AAEQEAKM
+142 EAELSALDDD
-150 AVDEELPSTS
+150 VPSTS
-160 QAAAKQRP
+160 QAARQQLP
-168 PAKPARLKTNHNDT
+168 PAKPPRSNTNDHQFD
-182 EFELEHS
+182 LEHS

-212 IRERSKSMMDDD
+212 IRERSKSMMDED
-224 LNLYMKA
+224 LNIFMKG
-231 DRSSS
+231 DRPSI
-236 KLSTSSSRPYLL
+236 KLSSSRPYLL

-278 PPSGPGAPENSV
+278 PPSGPGAPETHV

-309 AGSSSADSIISSS
+309 AGSSSADSIVSSS
-322 SGHIMSDTGGT
+322 SGHFMSDTGGT
-333 PGTISSASSL
+333 PGTISSASSM
-343 DDLEAGCRQSFRKY
+343 DDLEAASRPNYR
-357 KTSFQ
+357 
-362 LSPLIYVSVT
+362 
-372 IPPGRD
+372 RD
-378 SSKSDTRCDSRTSNF
+378 SSKSDTRCDSRSSNF

-404 RLDSN
+404 RLDNIKASV
-409 RSSAPPL
+409 PPL
-416 AAKSSSSKSLRRSKA
+416 PAKSSSSKSLRRSKA

-460 LNLSQ
+460 LNLNQ
-465 VNQIYSSD
+465 VNQMYSD
-473 LPQLHS
+473 LPQLHL
-479 PLKSPKD
+479 PLKSPK
-486 SRMRR
+486 SRR

-503 PSRHSD
+503 PSRQSD

-528 TPNRKNFP
+528 TPN
-536 QNADDEVFQHYQLL
+536 Y
-550 VLKLDSEFKNKQ
+550 SEFKDKQ
-562 REFERSSA
+562 REMERSSA
-570 SNRSVKLGSGANSAG
+570 SNRSIKLGSGAAG
-585 GTVGPSGSG
+585 GAAG

-607 LLQHSELM
+607 LLHNELM
-615 STDQLEQNLTPQFKK
+615 STAQLEQNLTPQFKK

-640 NCSAGAYAS
+640 NCSGGSYE
-649 SDPPAASPT
+649 PAASPT
-658 AKSQSSGEVKP
+658 AKSQSGEVKP
-669 KIDWNLWSMGQV
+669 KIDWNLWSTGQM

-717 GTASDND
+717 GTTSDTD
-724 SLKRSSKHG
+724 SLKRGSKHS

-748 RPHDKEKCVHSQSSV
+748 KPHDKEK
-763 TNQGT
+763 
-768 NPLNPSSRRLSRLK
+768 LSLLK
-782 AIVAPDHTS
+782 AIVVPDHT

-799 GGEVMK
+799 DGEVMK

-844 VRRINKECNKATAEH
+844 VRRINKDCNKVTADH

-870 SVSPNCQLQLAISQ
+870 SVSPNCNPMQAISQ

-896 LKEIEDSADALT
+896 LKEIEDSTDALT

-981 LKRADDLFGQ
+981 LKRADELFGQ
-991 LRNASPDLSEQPSM
+991 LRNASPDLVEHPSM
-1005 RDCQAALLSIRSIYP
+1005 RECQAALLSIRSIYP
-1020 YYSNNLMKAGVLNAI
+1020 YYSNNLMKPGVLNAI

-1045 LELSQKSPLD
+1045 TELSLKSPLD

-1064 ERSLEYLEELQG
+1064 ERTLEYLEELQG
-1076 LHESLQC
+1076 LQECLQC
-1083 LKLSIRKDYSKYE
+1083 LKLSIQ
-1096 YENMPVKPF
+1096 
-1105 LTSLEGGTNRYP
+1105 GGTNRYP

-1149 RLAQDDNSAS
+1149 RLAQDESASAS

-1180 TAPTANPGSLA
+1180 SLPAVNVNANA
-1191 NGGASTSASCAKKKL
+1191 NANSNANSCAKKKL

-1240 RKNFRMKQRSLDDD
+1240 RKNFRLKQRSLDDD
-1254 FRLGSTAPANETEE
+1254 FRLDAEVPPVREE
-1268 IVYGSLKVRPGQLI
+1268 IVYGSLKVKPGELI
-1282 EQSQCVAP
+1282 EQSQSVAP
-1290 APIPASTPSSSTPS
+1290 APLPVIPDLAPSSTASITPTTS
-1304 TATTPPTR
+1304 SPPPAVATPPTKL
-1312 VGAFV
+1312 GAFI
-1317 PPPLPESNNRTYNT
+1317 PPPLPEHNRAYNT
-1331 NANVFVKTKRKLFT
+1331 NANVFVKTKRKIFT
-1345 TIPEPSA
+1345 TVPEPRA
-1352 FEGIAVIE
+1352 AEGIAVIE
-1360 KELDSPLEEQQPEK
+1360 KELDSPTEEKPE
-1374 LEKLQK
+1374 
-1380 SENLQKLERSKCQ
+1380 RPKC
-1393 PRPLSLYKSI
+1393 PIKPLNLYKSI
-1403 SLERICSFSPQPAK
+1403 SLERLNQPPNK
-1417 EELRKSQSSDNLRR
+1417 EDLRKCQSSESFRR
-1431 GSLLVRPPLASDS
+1431 GTLFVRPPLASDS
-1444 MQRLA
+1444 MERLA
-1449 ESKKL
+1449 ESRKT
-1454 EKHQELPANPPV
+1454 HELSNPPV
-1466 PVPRKAHIYKK
+1466 PPRKAHLYKK

-1483 HSATVTNKIEHKIA
+1483 HSANASNKIEHKIA
-1497 KTGSGSTFSR
+1497 KTSSGPSFSR
-1507 APPPPPVP
+1507 VHPPPPAPV
-1515 LPLVLPNKED
+1515 PLVLPNKQD

-1549 TQILAPE
+1549 PQVLTSE

-1584 RQEPQ
+1584 RQEPL
-1589 TPPPKGSDSVVLQ
+1589 TPSKKTETVVLQ

-1607 GSMRGE
+1607 GSMRGTG
-1613 PAKQPPA
+1613 AA
-1620 YQDVSTDQ
+1620 GAGAAVQDAAMQHQHYHEVSTDQ
-1628 ESVGTSS
+1628 ESVGHSS

-1661 KLRRGHKKPKE
+1661 KLRRGHKKPKD
-1672 TPATSGP
+1672 PPPSP

-1686 CRQTLMADAIPQAF
+1686 CRQTLMADAIALPQAF
-1700 GIAAPASASGASV
+1700 GS
-1713 EKPPPSPTGRNVL
+1713 EKPPPSPTGRNVS
-1726 KSHSTPQAAASP
+1726 KSQSTPQAAGPAAISLE
-1738 SDINFDGLNKSLSE
+1738 GLNKSWSE

-1757 LKESDV
+1757 MKESDV

>member
-1 MDWDKTPTPT
+1 MDWDKPP
-11 PGQPPPKPRRT
+11 PPPHPPPKPRRT
-22 RVRPNVLHYES
+22 RSRQNVLHYES

-40 MCGRTEENIFQFP
+40 MYGRTEENIFQFP

-66 KFERKEVKDLPVCER
+66 KFERREAKDLPVCEL
-81 GKHACSKCL
+81 GKHSCSKCQ
-90 PYRADRGTIEPLK
+90 PYRADRGTIEPLRT
-103 SRLNSA
+103 RLNSA

-128 QRLATIAD
+128 HRLTTIAD

-142 AAEQEAKM
+142 EAELQALE
-150 AVDEELPSTS
+150 DDIPSTS
-160 QAAAKQRP
+160 QQAIRQRP
-168 PAKPARLKTNHNDT
+168 PTKPPRSTTNDNQFD
-182 EFELEHS
+182 LEHS

-212 IRERSKSMMDDD
+212 IRERSKSMMDED
-224 LNLYMKA
+224 LNIFMKGE
-231 DRSSS
+231 RPGL
-236 KLSTSSSRPYLL
+236 KLSSSRPYLL

-278 PPSGPGAPENSV
+278 PPAGPGAPETSV

-333 PGTISSASSL
+333 PGTMSSASSME
-343 DDLEAGCRQSFRKY
+343 DLEAASRHNYR
-357 KTSFQ
+357 
-362 LSPLIYVSVT
+362 
-372 IPPGRD
+372 RD
-378 SSKSDTRCDSRTSNF
+378 SSKSDTRCDSRTSHF
-393 EVELRKSATDE
+393 EVELRKSSTDE
-404 RLDSN
+404 RLDN
-409 RSSAPPL
+409 IKSSAPPL
-416 AAKSSSSKSLRRSKA
+416 PAKSSSSKSLRRSKA

-460 LNLSQ
+460 LNLNQ
-465 VNQIYSSD
+465 VNQMYSD

-503 PSRHSD
+503 PSRQSS

-528 TPNRKNFP
+528 TPNCKNFP
-536 QNADDEVFQHYQLL
+536 QNTDDEVFQHYQLL
-550 VLKLDSEFKNKQ
+550 VLKLDSEFKTKQ
-562 REFERSSA
+562 CEFERSSA
-570 SNRSVKLGSGANSAG
+570 NNRSIKLGSGAAAG
-585 GTVGPSGSG
+585 AAG

-607 LLQHSELM
+607 LLHNELV
-615 STDQLEQNLTPQFKK
+615 STAQLEQNLTPQFKK

-640 NCSAGAYAS
+640 NCPGGSYAS
-649 SDPPAASPT
+649 SEPAASPT
-658 AKSQSSGEVKP
+658 AKSQSCEVKP
-669 KIDWNLWSMGQV
+669 KIDWNLWSMGQL

-717 GTASDND
+717 GTTSDND
-724 SLKRSSKHG
+724 SLKRGSKHS

-748 RPHDKEKCVHSQSSV
+748 RPHDKEK
-763 TNQGT
+763 
-768 NPLNPSSRRLSRLK
+768 LSRLK
-782 AIVAPDHTS
+782 AIVVPDHT
-791 KNIEVKTS
+791 KKIEVKTS
-799 GGEVMK
+799 DGEVMK

-844 VRRINKECNKATAEH
+844 VRRINKECNKVAADH

-870 SVSPNCQLQLAISQ
+870 SVSPNCNLAQAISQ

-896 LKEIEDSADALT
+896 LKEIEDSNDALT

-948 IYKYEEVQCND
+948 IYKYEEVQRND

-981 LKRADDLFGQ
+981 LKRADELFGQ
-991 LRNASPDLSEQPSM
+991 LRNASPDLLEHPSM
-1005 RDCQAALLSIRSIYP
+1005 RDCQTALLSIRSIYP

-1035 SDVQSELGRL
+1035 SDVQGELGRL
-1045 LELSQKSPLD
+1045 AELSQKSPLD

-1064 ERSLEYLEELQG
+1064 ERTLEYLEELQG
-1076 LHESLQC
+1076 LLECLQC
-1083 LKLSIRKDYSKYE
+1083 LKLSIQ
-1096 YENMPVKPF
+1096 
-1105 LTSLEGGTNRYP
+1105 GGTNRYP

-1149 RLAQDDNSAS
+1149 QLAQDDNSNSAS

-1180 TAPTANPGSLA
+1180 SLPTVNVNAHPSVNGVGNATA
-1191 NGGASTSASCAKKKL
+1191 CAKKKL

-1240 RKNFRMKQRSLDDD
+1240 RKNFRLKQRSLDDD
-1254 FRLGSTAPANETEE
+1254 FRLGSITNEQEVTPPREE
-1268 IVYGSLKVRPGQLI
+1268 IVYGSLKVKPGELI

-1290 APIPASTPSSSTPS
+1290 APLSTTAPVPSTSSSASTTPFTSTTPSATVTPS
-1304 TATTPPTR
+1304 TKL
-1312 VGAFV
+1312 GAFI
-1317 PPPLPESNNRTYNT
+1317 PPPLPEHNRSYNT

-1352 FEGIAVIE
+1352 AEGIALIE
-1360 KELDSPLEEQQPEK
+1360 KDLDSPTENRAEK
-1374 LEKLQK
+1374 LDK
-1380 SENLQKLERSKCQ
+1380 SDKIKC
-1393 PRPLSLYKSI
+1393 PPKPLNLYKSI
-1403 SLERICSFSPQPAK
+1403 SLERLTNPPNK
-1417 EELRKSQSSDNLRR
+1417 EDLRKCQSSENFRR
-1431 GSLLVRPPLASDS
+1431 GCLFVRPPLASDS
-1444 MQRLA
+1444 MERLA
-1449 ESKKL
+1449 EAKKP
-1454 EKHQELPANPPV
+1454 QDSNNPPV
-1466 PVPRKAHIYKK
+1466 PPRKAHLYKK

-1483 HSATVTNKIEHKIA
+1483 HSANASNRIEHKIA
-1497 KTGSGSTFSR
+1497 KTSSGPSFSR
-1507 APPPPPVP
+1507 VHPPPPVP
-1515 LPLVLPNKED
+1515 VPLILPNKQD

-1549 TQILAPE
+1549 PQILIAE

-1589 TPPPKGSDSVVLQ
+1589 TPSRNSDSVVLQ

-1607 GSMRGE
+1607 GSMRGGGGGGAAAHE
-1613 PAKQPPA
+1613 PTKQQP
-1620 YQDVSTDQ
+1620 YHEVSTDQ
-1628 ESVGTSS
+1628 ESVGNSS
-1635 AYDSLPRAVSRSA
+1635 AYDSLPRSVSRSA

-1661 KLRRGHKKPKE
+1661 KLRRGNKKPKE
-1672 TPATSGP
+1672 PPPSP

-1686 CRQTLMADAIPQAF
+1686 CRQTLMADVIAIPQAF
-1700 GIAAPASASGASV
+1700 AS
-1713 EKPPPSPTGRNVL
+1713 EKPPPSPTGRNVS
-1726 KSHSTPQAAASP
+1726 KSQSTPQAAGP
-1738 SDINFDGLNKSLSE
+1738 STINFEGINKSLSE

>member
-1 MDWDKTPTPT
+1 MDWDKPP
-11 PGQPPPKPRRT
+11 PSAPAQPPPKPRRT
-22 RVRPNVLHYES
+22 RVRQNVLHYES

-66 KFERKEVKDLPVCER
+66 KFERREVKDLPVCER

-103 SRLNSA
+103 TRLNSA

-128 QRLATIAD
+128 QRLATIVD

-150 AVDEELPSTS
+150 AADEELPSTS
-160 QAAAKQRP
+160 QAAKQRP
-168 PAKPARLKTNHNDT
+168 PAKPARLNTTHKDT

-201 VPPFKQGKFKR
+201 VPLFKQGKFKR

-231 DRSSS
+231 ERSGS

-309 AGSSSADSIISSS
+309 AGNSSADSIISSS
-322 SGHIMSDTGGT
+322 SGPIMSDTGGT

-343 DDLEAGCRQSFRKY
+343 DDLEAGCRQTFRKY
-357 KTSFQ
+357 KPVEVVHINIYESH
-362 LSPLIYVSVT
+362 LS
-372 IPPGRD
+372 GRD

-404 RLDSN
+404 RLDGT

-416 AAKSSSSKSLRRSKA
+416 AAKSASSKSLRRSKA

-528 TPNRKNFP
+528 TPNRKNFLH
-536 QNADDEVFQHYQLL
+536 NADDEVFQHYQLL

-570 SNRSVKLGSGANSAG
+570 SNRSVKLGTGASSGG
-585 GTVGPSGSG
+585 GTVGPSGGG
-594 SGKRSSEEHSPTQ
+594 SGKRSSEEHSPTK
-607 LLQHSELM
+607 LLQPSELL

-640 NCSAGAYAS
+640 NCSGGAYAS

-658 AKSQSSGEVKP
+658 AKSLSSGEVKP

-709 RLKCAPGG
+709 RIKCAPGG

-748 RPHDKEKCVHSQSSV
+748 RPHDKEK
-763 TNQGT
+763 
-768 NPLNPSSRRLSRLK
+768 LSRLK

-799 GGEVMK
+799 DGEVMK

-844 VRRINKECNKATAEH
+844 VRRINKECHKAAAEH

-870 SVSPNCQLQLAISQ
+870 SVSPNCQPQPAISQ

-933 SPLVTAHTLVEQQTP
+933 SPLITAHTLVEQQTP

-981 LKRADDLFGQ
+981 LKRAEDLFGH
-991 LRNASPDLSEQPSM
+991 LRNASPDLLDQPSM

-1045 LELSQKSPLD
+1045 SELSQKSPLD

-1064 ERSLEYLEELQG
+1064 ERTLEYLEELQG

-1083 LKLSIRKDYSKYE
+1083 LKLSIQ
-1096 YENMPVKPF
+1096 
-1105 LTSLEGGTNRYP
+1105 GGTNHYP

-1128 EDGQQLDSSSAY
+1128 EDGQPVDSSSAY

-1180 TAPTANPGSLA
+1180 SAPTANPGSLG
-1191 NGGASTSASCAKKKL
+1191 NGGASTSACAKKKL
-1206 LRLRKMGSRQNSKT
+1206 LRLRKIGSRQNSKT

-1254 FRLGSTAPANETEE
+1254 FRLGSTAPANEAEE

-1282 EQSQCVAP
+1282 KQSQCVAP
-1290 APIPASTPSSSTPS
+1290 VLVLASTPPSSTPS
-1304 TATTPPTR
+1304 MPATPSPAAVTPPTR

-1345 TIPEPSA
+1345 TIPEPTA

-1374 LEKLQK
+1374 LEK
-1380 SENLQKLERSKCQ
+1380 SVNLQNLERSKCQ

-1403 SLERICSFSPQPAK
+1403 SLERISASK
-1417 EELRKSQSSDNLRR
+1417 LSKDELRKSQSSGNLRR

-1449 ESKKL
+1449 ESKTS
-1454 EKHQELPANPPV
+1454 EKKPDQMANPPV
-1466 PVPRKAHIYKK
+1466 PVPRKAHLYKK

-1483 HSATVTNKIEHKIA
+1483 HSATVTNKIEHRIA

-1507 APPPPPVP
+1507 APPPPTVSA
-1515 LPLVLPNKED
+1515 PLVLPNKED

-1537 TPTKAKQFEFPP
+1537 TPTKARQFEFPP
-1549 TQILAPE
+1549 TQILTSE

-1589 TPPPKGSDSVVLQ
+1589 TPPPKASDSVVLQ

-1607 GSMRGE
+1607 GSMRGSAGVTVQE
-1613 PAKQPPA
+1613 APKQPPA

-1635 AYDSLPRAVSRSA
+1635 ACDSLPRAVSRSA

-1700 GIAAPASASGASV
+1700 GITTTAAGATA
-1713 EKPPPSPTGRNVL
+1713 EKPPPSPKGGNVL
-1726 KSHSTPQAAASP
+1726 KSHSTPQAAGPP
-1738 SDINFDGLNKSLSE
+1738 STINLDGLNKSLSE

>member
-1 MDWDKTPTPT
+1 MDWDKPP
-11 PGQPPPKPRRT
+11 PPPQPPPKPRRT
-22 RVRPNVLHYES
+22 RSRQNVLHYES

-40 MCGRTEENIFQFP
+40 MCGRAEENIFQFP

-66 KFERKEVKDLPVCER
+66 KFERREAKDLPVCEL
-81 GKHACSKCL
+81 GKHSCSKCQ

-103 SRLNSA
+103 TRLNSA

-114 ELTRTYALLEGFLE
+114 EMTRTYHLLEGFLE
-128 QRLATIAD
+128 HRLATIAD

-142 AAEQEAKM
+142 EAELAALDDD
-150 AVDEELPSTS
+150 VPSTS
-160 QAAAKQRP
+160 QASRQRP
-168 PAKPARLKTNHNDT
+168 PTKPPRSSNSDHQ
-182 EFELEHS
+182 FELEHS

-201 VPPFKQGKFKR
+201 IPPFKQGKFRR
-212 IRERSKSMMDDD
+212 IRERSKSMMDED
-224 LNLYMKA
+224 LNMFMKG
-231 DRSSS
+231 DRPGL
-236 KLSTSSSRPYLL
+236 KLSASRPYLL

-278 PPSGPGAPENSV
+278 PPSGPGGPENSI

-299 RYLKVPISVA
+299 RYLKVPISTA

-333 PGTISSASSL
+333 PGTMSSASSM
-343 DDLEAGCRQSFRKY
+343 DDLETVSRQSYR
-357 KTSFQ
+357 
-362 LSPLIYVSVT
+362 
-372 IPPGRD
+372 RD

-404 RLDSN
+404 RLDNIKSA
-409 RSSAPPL
+409 APPL
-416 AAKSSSSKSLRRSKA
+416 PAKSSSSKSLRRSKA

-460 LNLSQ
+460 LNLNQ
-465 VNQIYSSD
+465 VNQIYSD

-528 TPNRKNFP
+528 TPN
-536 QNADDEVFQHYQLL
+536 Y
-550 VLKLDSEFKNKQ
+550 SEFKHKQ
-562 REFERSSA
+562 RELERSSA
-570 SNRSVKLGSGANSAG
+570 SNRSIKMGSGAATG
-585 GTVGPSGSG
+585 GATGR
-594 SGKRSSEEHSPTQ
+594 GKRSTEEHSPTQ
-607 LLQHSELM
+607 LLHNELM
-615 STDQLEQNLTPQFKK
+615 STAQLEQNLTPQFKK
-630 KLHKWRAKQQ
+630 KLQKWRVKQQ
-640 NCSAGAYAS
+640 NCSGGSYAS
-649 SDPPAASPT
+649 LEPAASPT
-658 AKSQSSGEVKP
+658 AKSQSCEVKP
-669 KIDWNLWSMGQV
+669 KIDWNLWSMGQL

-717 GTASDND
+717 GTTSDND
-724 SLKRSSKHG
+724 SLKRGSKHS

-748 RPHDKEKCVHSQSSV
+748 RPHDKEK
-763 TNQGT
+763 
-768 NPLNPSSRRLSRLK
+768 LSRLK
-782 AIVAPDHTS
+782 AIVVPDHT
-791 KNIEVKTS
+791 KKIEVKTS
-799 GGEVMK
+799 DGEVMK

-818 EWEKARGIGPEAST
+818 EWEKARGIGPESST

-844 VRRINKECNKATAEH
+844 VRRINKDCNKVAADH

-870 SVSPNCQLQLAISQ
+870 SVSPNCNLAQGISQ

-896 LKEIEDSADALT
+896 LKEIEDSTDALT

-981 LKRADDLFGQ
+981 LKRADELFGQ
-991 LRNASPDLSEQPSM
+991 LKNASPDLLDHPSM

-1045 LELSQKSPLD
+1045 AELSLKSPLD

-1064 ERSLEYLEELQG
+1064 ERTLEYLEELQG

-1083 LKLSIRKDYSKYE
+1083 LKLSIQ
-1096 YENMPVKPF
+1096 
-1105 LTSLEGGTNRYP
+1105 GGTNRYP

-1122 DINITS
+1122 DISITC

-1180 TAPTANPGSLA
+1180 SLPTVNAIPSA
-1191 NGGASTSASCAKKKL
+1191 NGVTNGISNANACAKKKL

-1220 ESDSSDADTHSVLET
+1220 ESDSSDADTHSVMET

-1240 RKNFRMKQRSLDDD
+1240 RKNFRLKQRSLDDD
-1254 FRLGSTAPANETEE
+1254 FRLSSTTNEQEMATAGGD
-1268 IVYGSLKVRPGQLI
+1268 IVYGSLKVKPGELI
-1282 EQSQCVAP
+1282 EQSQCVAT
-1290 APIPASTPSSSTPS
+1290 AASISSSTSSTPLTSTTPSSIV
-1304 TATTPPTR
+1304 TPPSKL
-1312 VGAFV
+1312 GAFI
-1317 PPPLPESNNRTYNT
+1317 PPPLPEPNRAYNT
-1331 NANVFVKTKRKLFT
+1331 NANVFVKTKRKIFT
-1345 TIPEPSA
+1345 TILEPSA
-1352 FEGIAVIE
+1352 AEGIAVIE
-1360 KELDSPLEEQQPEK
+1360 KELESPTEEKSDKLAKAEK
-1374 LEKLQK
+1374 
-1380 SENLQKLERSKCQ
+1380 SKCL
-1393 PRPLSLYKSI
+1393 PKPLSLYKSI
-1403 SLERICSFSPQPAK
+1403 SLERLKQPPVK
-1417 EELRKSQSSDNLRR
+1417 EDLRKCQSSETFRR
-1431 GSLLVRPPLASDS
+1431 GGLFVPPPLASDS
-1444 MQRLA
+1444 MERLA
-1449 ESKKL
+1449 ESKRN
-1454 EKHQELPANPPV
+1454 HELSNPPV
-1466 PVPRKAHIYKK
+1466 PPRKAHLYKK

-1483 HSATVTNKIEHKIA
+1483 HSANASHRIEHKIA
-1497 KTGSGSTFSR
+1497 KTSSGPSFSR
-1507 APPPPPVP
+1507 VHPPPPAPIP
-1515 LPLVLPNKED
+1515 LTLPNKED

-1549 TQILAPE
+1549 PQTLILD

-1561 LSERAIRL
+1561 LSERARRL

-1589 TPPPKGSDSVVLQ
+1589 TPSKATDSVVLQ

-1607 GSMRGE
+1607 GSMRGGAGAAAQE
-1613 PAKQPPA
+1613 ASRQQQ
-1620 YQDVSTDQ
+1620 YHEVSTDQ

-1661 KLRRGHKKPKE
+1661 KLRRGNKKPKD
-1672 TPATSGP
+1672 PPPSP

-1700 GIAAPASASGASV
+1700 GA
-1713 EKPPPSPTGRNVL
+1713 EKPPPSPTGRNVS
-1726 KSHSTPQAAASP
+1726 KSQSSPQAAGPPAISLEG
-1738 SDINFDGLNKSLSE
+1738 INKSLSE

>member
-1 MDWDKTPTPT
+1 MEWDKPP
-11 PGQPPPKPRRT
+11 PPPQPPPKPRRT
-22 RVRPNVLHYES
+22 RSRQNVLHYES

-66 KFERKEVKDLPVCER
+66 KFERREAKDLPVCEL
-81 GKHACSKCL
+81 GKHSCSKCQ

-103 SRLNSA
+103 TRLNSA

-128 QRLATIAD
+128 HRLATIAD

-142 AAEQEAKM
+142 EAELA
-150 AVDEELPSTS
+150 AVDDDDVPSTS
-160 QAAAKQRP
+160 QSANQHP
-168 PAKPARLKTNHNDT
+168 PTKPPRSNNTDHQFD
-182 EFELEHS
+182 LEHS

-212 IRERSKSMMDDD
+212 IRERSKSMMEEDI
-224 LNLYMKA
+224 NVFMKG
-231 DRSSS
+231 DRPSL
-236 KLSTSSSRPYLL
+236 KLSSSRPYIL

-278 PPSGPGAPENSV
+278 PPSGPGAPENHV

-299 RYLKVPISVA
+299 RYLKVPISAA

-333 PGTISSASSL
+333 PGTISSASSM
-343 DDLEAGCRQSFRKY
+343 DDLEATTRQNYR
-357 KTSFQ
+357 
-362 LSPLIYVSVT
+362 
-372 IPPGRD
+372 RD
-378 SSKSDTRCDSRTSNF
+378 SSKSDTRCESRDSNY

-404 RLDSN
+404 RLDN
-409 RSSAPPL
+409 IKSSAPALPT
-416 AAKSSSSKSLRRSKA
+416 KSSSSKSLRRSKA

-446 KATSSRRQKLPPSP
+446 KATSSRRQKVPPSP
-460 LNLSQ
+460 LNLNQ
-465 VNQIYSSD
+465 VNQMYSD

-503 PSRHSD
+503 PSRQSD

-528 TPNRKNFP
+528 TPN
-536 QNADDEVFQHYQLL
+536 Y
-550 VLKLDSEFKNKQ
+550 SEFKGKQ
-562 REFERSSA
+562 LELERSSA
-570 SNRSVKLGSGANSAG
+570 SNRSVKLGSGAAG
-585 GTVGPSGSG
+585 GGAG

-607 LLQHSELM
+607 LLHNELM
-615 STDQLEQNLTPQFKK
+615 STAQLEQNLTPQFKK
-630 KLHKWRAKQQ
+630 KLTKWRAKQQ
-640 NCSAGAYAS
+640 NCSAGSITS
-649 SDPPAASPT
+649 SEPAASPT
-658 AKSQSSGEVKP
+658 AKSQSGDVKP

-717 GTASDND
+717 GTTSDND
-724 SLKRSSKHG
+724 SLKRGSKHS

-748 RPHDKEKCVHSQSSV
+748 RPHEKEK
-763 TNQGT
+763 
-768 NPLNPSSRRLSRLK
+768 LSRLK
-782 AIVAPDHTS
+782 AIVVPDHT

-799 GGEVMK
+799 DGEVMK

-844 VRRINKECNKATAEH
+844 VRRINKECNKVAADH

-870 SVSPNCQLQLAISQ
+870 SVSPNCNLAQAISQ

-896 LKEIEDSADALT
+896 LKEVEDTDALT

-981 LKRADDLFGQ
+981 LKRADELFGQ
-991 LRNASPDLSEQPSM
+991 LKNASPDLLEHPSM

-1045 LELSQKSPLD
+1045 TELSQKSPLD

-1064 ERSLEYLEELQG
+1064 ERTLEYLEELQG
-1076 LHESLQC
+1076 LYECLQC
-1083 LKLSIRKDYSKYE
+1083 LKLSIQ
-1096 YENMPVKPF
+1096 
-1105 LTSLEGGTNRYP
+1105 GGSNRYP

-1149 RLAQDDNSAS
+1149 RLAQEDNSAS

-1180 TAPTANPGSLA
+1180 SLPTVNANPIA
-1191 NGGASTSASCAKKKL
+1191 NNGVTSASASAKKKL

-1240 RKNFRMKQRSLDDD
+1240 RKNFRLKQRSLDDD
-1254 FRLGSTAPANETEE
+1254 FRLSSTTNEHDVATARED
-1268 IVYGSLKVRPGQLI
+1268 IVYGSLKVKPGELI

-1290 APIPASTPSSSTPS
+1290 APVHLVLHDPSISSSASTTPLTSTTPSSTV
-1304 TATTPPTR
+1304 TPPTKL
-1312 VGAFV
+1312 GAFI
-1317 PPPLPESNNRTYNT
+1317 PPPLPEHNRTYNT

-1345 TIPEPSA
+1345 TIPQPSA
-1352 FEGIAVIE
+1352 AEGLAVIE
-1360 KELDSPLEEQQPEK
+1360 KELDSPTEE
-1374 LEKLQK
+1374 K
-1380 SENLQKLERSKCQ
+1380 SENLDKPEKSRCPK
-1393 PRPLSLYKSI
+1393 PLNLYKSI
-1403 SLERICSFSPQPAK
+1403 SLDRLTYPPCK
-1417 EELRKSQSSDNLRR
+1417 EELRKCQSSEHFRR
-1431 GSLLVRPPLASDS
+1431 GILFVRPPLASDS
-1444 MQRLA
+1444 IERL
-1449 ESKKL
+1449 SK
-1454 EKHQELPANPPV
+1454 KHQELSNPPV
-1466 PVPRKAHIYKK
+1466 PPRKAHLYKK

-1483 HSATVTNKIEHKIA
+1483 HSANASNRIEHKIA
-1497 KTGSGSTFSR
+1497 KTSSGPSFSR
-1507 APPPPPVP
+1507 VHPPPPSPVP
-1515 LPLVLPNKED
+1515 LTLPNKQD

-1549 TQILAPE
+1549 PQILAPE
-1556 RPATP
+1556 RPVTP

-1584 RQEPQ
+1584 RQDPQ
-1589 TPPPKGSDSVVLQ
+1589 TPTKATESVVLQ

-1607 GSMRGE
+1607 GSMRGGAGGGAAVHE
-1613 PAKQPPA
+1613 AAQQQH
-1620 YQDVSTDQ
+1620 YHDTSTDQ
-1628 ESVGTSS
+1628 ESVGHSS

-1661 KLRRGHKKPKE
+1661 KLRRGNKKPKN
-1672 TPATSGP
+1672 PPPSP

-1686 CRQTLMADAIPQAF
+1686 CRQTLMADVIAIPQTF
-1700 GIAAPASASGASV
+1700 GT
-1713 EKPPPSPTGRNVL
+1713 EKPPPSPTGRNVS
-1726 KSHSTPQAAASP
+1726 KSQSTPQAAGP
-1738 SDINFDGLNKSLSE
+1738 STINFEGIPKSLSE

>member
-1 MDWDKTPTPT
+1 MEWDKPP
-11 PGQPPPKPRRT
+11 PPPQPPPKPRRT
-22 RVRPNVLHYES
+22 RSRQNVLHYES

-53 AVASRARNLSASP
+53 TVATRARNLSASP
-66 KFERKEVKDLPVCER
+66 KFERREAKDLPVCEL
-81 GKHACSKCL
+81 GKHSCSKCH

-103 SRLNSA
+103 TRLNSA

-128 QRLATIAD
+128 HRLATIAD

-142 AAEQEAKM
+142 EAELA
-150 AVDEELPSTS
+150 AVDDDVPSTS
-160 QAAAKQRP
+160 QAAHQLP
-168 PAKPARLKTNHNDT
+168 PIKPPRSNNTDHQFD
-182 EFELEHS
+182 LEHS

-212 IRERSKSMMDDD
+212 IRERSKSMMEEDI
-224 LNLYMKA
+224 NVFMKG
-231 DRSSS
+231 DRPSL
-236 KLSTSSSRPYLL
+236 KLSSSRPYIL

-278 PPSGPGAPENSV
+278 PPSGPGAPENHV

-299 RYLKVPISVA
+299 RYLKVPISAA

-333 PGTISSASSL
+333 PGTISSASSM
-343 DDLEAGCRQSFRKY
+343 DDLEATTRQNYR
-357 KTSFQ
+357 
-362 LSPLIYVSVT
+362 
-372 IPPGRD
+372 RD
-378 SSKSDTRCDSRTSNF
+378 SSKSDTRCESRDSNF

-404 RLDSN
+404 RLDNIKST
-409 RSSAPPL
+409 APPL
-416 AAKSSSSKSLRRSKA
+416 PTKSSSSKSLRRSKA

-446 KATSSRRQKLPPSP
+446 KATSSRRQKVPPSP
-460 LNLSQ
+460 LNLNQ
-465 VNQIYSSD
+465 VNQMYSD

-503 PSRHSD
+503 PSRQSD

-528 TPNRKNFP
+528 TPN
-536 QNADDEVFQHYQLL
+536 Y
-550 VLKLDSEFKNKQ
+550 SEFKGKQ
-562 REFERSSA
+562 LELERSSA
-570 SNRSVKLGSGANSAG
+570 SNRSIKLGSGAAG
-585 GTVGPSGSG
+585 GGAG

-607 LLQHSELM
+607 LLHNELM
-615 STDQLEQNLTPQFKK
+615 STAQLEQNLTPQFKK
-630 KLHKWRAKQQ
+630 KLSKWRAKQQ
-640 NCSAGAYAS
+640 NCSAGSIAS
-649 SDPPAASPT
+649 SEPAASPT
-658 AKSQSSGEVKP
+658 AKSQSGDVKP
-669 KIDWNLWSMGQV
+669 KIDWNLWSMGQL

-717 GTASDND
+717 GTTSDTD
-724 SLKRSSKHG
+724 SLKRGSKHS

-748 RPHDKEKCVHSQSSV
+748 RPHEKEK
-763 TNQGT
+763 
-768 NPLNPSSRRLSRLK
+768 LSRLK
-782 AIVAPDHTS
+782 AIVVPDHT

-799 GGEVMK
+799 DGEVMK

-844 VRRINKECNKATAEH
+844 VRRINKECNKVAADH

-870 SVSPNCQLQLAISQ
+870 SVSPNCNLAQAISQ

-896 LKEIEDSADALT
+896 LKEVEDTDALT

-981 LKRADDLFGQ
+981 LKRADELFGQ
-991 LRNASPDLSEQPSM
+991 LKNASPDLLEHPSM

-1045 LELSQKSPLD
+1045 TELSQKSPLD

-1064 ERSLEYLEELQG
+1064 ERTLEYLEELQG
-1076 LHESLQC
+1076 LYECLQC
-1083 LKLSIRKDYSKYE
+1083 LKLSIQ
-1096 YENMPVKPF
+1096 
-1105 LTSLEGGTNRYP
+1105 GGTNRYP

-1180 TAPTANPGSLA
+1180 SLPTVNANP
-1191 NGGASTSASCAKKKL
+1191 SASGISNGVTNANASAKKKL

-1240 RKNFRMKQRSLDDD
+1240 RKNFRLKQRSLDDD
-1254 FRLGSTAPANETEE
+1254 FRLSSTTNEHEVATVRED
-1268 IVYGSLKVRPGQLI
+1268 IVYGSLKVKPGELI

-1290 APIPASTPSSSTPS
+1290 APVHLVALDPSISSSASTTPATSSTPSSIV
-1304 TATTPPTR
+1304 TPPTKL
-1312 VGAFV
+1312 GAFI
-1317 PPPLPESNNRTYNT
+1317 PPPLPEHNRTYNT
-1331 NANVFVKTKRKLFT
+1331 NANVFVKTKRKIFT
-1345 TIPEPSA
+1345 TIPQPSA
-1352 FEGIAVIE
+1352 AEGLAVIE
-1360 KELDSPLEEQQPEK
+1360 KELDSPTEEKSEKVYKPEK
-1374 LEKLQK
+1374 SRCPL
-1380 SENLQKLERSKCQ
+1380 
-1393 PRPLSLYKSI
+1393 RPLSLYKSI
-1403 SLERICSFSPQPAK
+1403 SLDRITHPPSK
-1417 EELRKSQSSDNLRR
+1417 EELRKCQSSEHFRR
-1431 GSLLVRPPLASDS
+1431 GILFVRPPLASDS
-1444 MQRLA
+1444 IERL
-1449 ESKKL
+1449 SK
-1454 EKHQELPANPPV
+1454 KHQELGNPPV
-1466 PVPRKAHIYKK
+1466 PPRKAHLYKK

-1483 HSATVTNKIEHKIA
+1483 HSANASNKIEHKIA
-1497 KTGSGSTFSR
+1497 KTSSGPSFSR
-1507 APPPPPVP
+1507 VHPPPPSPVP
-1515 LPLVLPNKED
+1515 LTLPNKQD

-1549 TQILAPE
+1549 PQILAPD
-1556 RPATP
+1556 RPVTP

-1584 RQEPQ
+1584 RQDPQ
-1589 TPPPKGSDSVVLQ
+1589 TPTKPTESMVLQ

-1607 GSMRGE
+1607 GSMRGGGVGGAAVQE
-1613 PAKQPPA
+1613 AAQQQH
-1620 YQDVSTDQ
+1620 YHDTSTDQ
-1628 ESVGTSS
+1628 ESVGHSS

-1661 KLRRGHKKPKE
+1661 KLRRGNKKPKN
-1672 TPATSGP
+1672 PPPSP

-1686 CRQTLMADAIPQAF
+1686 CRQTLMADVIAIPQAF
-1700 GIAAPASASGASV
+1700 GP
-1713 EKPPPSPTGRNVL
+1713 EKPPPSPTGRNVS
-1726 KSHSTPQAAASP
+1726 KSQSSPQAAGPAT
-1738 SDINFDGLNKSLSE
+1738 INFEGIPKSLSE

>member
-1 MDWDKTPTPT
+1 MDWDKPP
-11 PGQPPPKPRRT
+11 PPPQPPPKPRRT
-22 RVRPNVLHYES
+22 RSRQNVLHYES

-66 KFERKEVKDLPVCER
+66 KFERREAKDLPVCEL
-81 GKHACSKCL
+81 GKHSCSKCQ

-103 SRLNSA
+103 TRLNSA

-114 ELTRTYALLEGFLE
+114 ELTRTYHLLEGFLE
-128 QRLATIAD
+128 HRLATIAD

-142 AAEQEAKM
+142 EAELAALDDD
-150 AVDEELPSTS
+150 VPSTS
-160 QAAAKQRP
+160 QAIRQRP
-168 PAKPARLKTNHNDT
+168 PTKPPRSSNSDHQ
-182 EFELEHS
+182 FELEHS

-201 VPPFKQGKFKR
+201 TPPFKQGKFKR
-212 IRERSKSMMDDD
+212 IRERSKSMMDED
-224 LNLYMKA
+224 LNMFMKG
-231 DRSSS
+231 DRPGL
-236 KLSTSSSRPYLL
+236 KLSASKPYLL

-278 PPSGPGAPENSV
+278 PPSGPGAPETNV

-299 RYLKVPISVA
+299 RYLKVPISTA

-322 SGHIMSDTGGT
+322 SGHIMSDAGGT
-333 PGTISSASSL
+333 PGTISSASSM
-343 DDLEAGCRQSFRKY
+343 DDLEAASRQSYR
-357 KTSFQ
+357 
-362 LSPLIYVSVT
+362 
-372 IPPGRD
+372 RD

-404 RLDSN
+404 RLDN
-409 RSSAPPL
+409 IKSSAPPL

-460 LNLSQ
+460 LNLNQ
-465 VNQIYSSD
+465 VNQMYSD

-528 TPNRKNFP
+528 TPNCKNFP
-536 QNADDEVFQHYQLL
+536 QNEDDEVFQHYQLL
-550 VLKLDSEFKNKQ
+550 VLKLDSEFKHKQ
-562 REFERSSA
+562 RELERSSA
-570 SNRSVKLGSGANSAG
+570 SNRSIKLGSGAATGG
-585 GTVGPSGSG
+585 GTG

-607 LLQHSELM
+607 LMHNELM
-615 STDQLEQNLTPQFKK
+615 STAQLEQNLTPQFKK
-630 KLHKWRAKQQ
+630 KLHKWRVKQQ
-640 NCSAGAYAS
+640 NCSGGSYTS
-649 SDPPAASPT
+649 LEPAASPT
-658 AKSQSSGEVKP
+658 AKSQSGEVKP
-669 KIDWNLWSMGQV
+669 KIDWNLWSMGQL

-717 GTASDND
+717 GTTSDND
-724 SLKRSSKHG
+724 SLKRGSKHS

-748 RPHDKEKCVHSQSSV
+748 RPHDKEK
-763 TNQGT
+763 
-768 NPLNPSSRRLSRLK
+768 LSRLK
-782 AIVAPDHTS
+782 AIVVPDHT
-791 KNIEVKTS
+791 KKIEVKTS
-799 GGEVMK
+799 DGEVMK

-844 VRRINKECNKATAEH
+844 VRRINKDCNKVAADH

-870 SVSPNCQLQLAISQ
+870 SVSPNCNLAQAISQ

-896 LKEIEDSADALT
+896 LKEIEDSTDALT

-933 SPLVTAHTLVEQQTP
+933 SPLVTAHSLVEQQTP

-981 LKRADDLFGQ
+981 LKRADELFGQ
-991 LRNASPDLSEQPSM
+991 LKNASPDLLEHPSM
-1005 RDCQAALLSIRSIYP
+1005 RDCQAALLSIRGIYP

-1045 LELSQKSPLD
+1045 ADLSLKSPLD

-1064 ERSLEYLEELQG
+1064 ERALEYLEELQG

-1083 LKLSIRKDYSKYE
+1083 LKLSIQ
-1096 YENMPVKPF
+1096 
-1105 LTSLEGGTNRYP
+1105 GGTNRYP

-1149 RLAQDDNSAS
+1149 RLAHDDNSAS

-1180 TAPTANPGSLA
+1180 SLPTVIAHPSGNGVTNGIANA
-1191 NGGASTSASCAKKKL
+1191 NACAKKKL

-1220 ESDSSDADTHSVLET
+1220 ESDSSDADTHSVMET

-1240 RKNFRMKQRSLDDD
+1240 RKNFRLKQRSLDDD
-1254 FRLGSTAPANETEE
+1254 FRLSSTTNEQEMATAGGD
-1268 IVYGSLKVRPGQLI
+1268 IVYGSLKVKPGELI

-1290 APIPASTPSSSTPS
+1290 APSISSSASTTPLTSTTPS
-1304 TATTPPTR
+1304 TITPPTKL
-1312 VGAFV
+1312 GAFI
-1317 PPPLPESNNRTYNT
+1317 PPPLPEPNRAYNT
-1331 NANVFVKTKRKLFT
+1331 NANVFVKTKRKIFT

-1352 FEGIAVIE
+1352 SEGIAVIA
-1360 KELDSPLEEQQPEK
+1360 KELDSPTEERSDK
-1374 LEKLQK
+1374 LEK
-1380 SENLQKLERSKCQ
+1380 SEKSKCL

-1403 SLERICSFSPQPAK
+1403 SLERLKQLPVK
-1417 EELRKSQSSDNLRR
+1417 EDLRKCQSSEAFQR
-1431 GSLLVRPPLASDS
+1431 GSLFVPPPLASDS
-1444 MQRLA
+1444 MERLA
-1449 ESKKL
+1449 ESKRN
-1454 EKHQELPANPPV
+1454 HELSNPPV
-1466 PVPRKAHIYKK
+1466 PPRKAHLYKK

-1483 HSATVTNKIEHKIA
+1483 HSANASNRIEHKIA
-1497 KTGSGSTFSR
+1497 KTSSGPSFSR
-1507 APPPPPVP
+1507 VHPPPPPPVP
-1515 LPLVLPNKED
+1515 LTLPNKED

-1549 TQILAPE
+1549 PQSLTLD

-1561 LSERAIRL
+1561 LSERARRL

-1589 TPPPKGSDSVVLQ
+1589 TPSKATNSVVLQ

-1607 GSMRGE
+1607 GSMRGGGGVGGAAAQE
-1613 PAKQPPA
+1613 ANRQQH
-1620 YQDVSTDQ
+1620 YHEVSTDQ

-1661 KLRRGHKKPKE
+1661 KLRRGNKKPKD
-1672 TPATSGP
+1672 PPPSP

-1686 CRQTLMADAIPQAF
+1686 CRQTLMADVIPQAF
-1700 GIAAPASASGASV
+1700 GA
-1713 EKPPPSPTGRNVL
+1713 EKPPPSPTGRNVS
-1726 KSHSTPQAAASP
+1726 KSQSTPQAAGP
-1738 SDINFDGLNKSLSE
+1738 STINSEGINKSLSE

>member
-1 MDWDKTPTPT
+1 MDLDQGPPATSQQQPMYPL
-11 PGQPPPKPRRT
+11 QPPPKPRRSRQKT
-22 RVRPNVLHYES
+22 NVLHYES

-40 MCGRTEENIFQFP
+40 MCGRAEENIFQFP

-66 KFERKEVKDLPVCER
+66 NFERREAKDLPVCEH
-81 GKHACSKCL
+81 GKHTCFFCQ

-103 SRLNSA
+103 TRLNSA

-128 QRLATIAD
+128 QKLATIID
-136 NEAGER
+136 NEAGEKE
-142 AAEQEAKM
+142 AEQATTSEA
-150 AVDEELPSTS
+150 AVPKAVPRHP
-160 QAAAKQRP
+160 Q
-168 PAKPARLKTNHNDT
+168 KTITTDT
-182 EFELEHS
+182 EYELEHS
-189 LTWLESLMGTEV
+189 LTYLESLMGTEI

-212 IRERSKSMMDDD
+212 IRERSKSMMDEEI
-224 LNLYMKA
+224 NMFMKGE
-231 DRSSS
+231 RPM
-236 KLSTSSSRPYLL
+236 KTNSSRPYLL

-258 AKVSKW
+258 SKVSKW

-278 PPSGPGAPENSV
+278 PPSGSGGAPESNV
-290 LMPLNHEVE
+290 LVPLNHEVE
-299 RYLKVPISVA
+299 RYLKVPISQ
-309 AGSSSADSIISSS
+309 AGASSSADSIISSS
-322 SGHIMSDTGGT
+322 SGHFMSDTGGT
-333 PGTISSASSL
+333 PGTISSASSM
-343 DDLEAGCRQSFRKY
+343 DDLEAGLRQNIR
-357 KTSFQ
+357 
-362 LSPLIYVSVT
+362 
-372 IPPGRD
+372 RD
-378 SSKSDTRCDSRTSNF
+378 SSKSDTRCDSRASNF

-404 RLDSN
+404 RLDSIK
-409 RSSAPPL
+409 
-416 AAKSSSSKSLRRSKA
+416 AAAALPTKSSSSKSLRRSKA

-446 KATSSRRQKLPPSP
+446 KSTTSRRQKLPPSP
-460 LNLSQ
+460 LNLNQ
-465 VNQIYSSD
+465 VCSD

-486 SRMRR
+486 MVSSQTMPRMRR
-491 VHSPGTSSVPSS
+491 VHSPGNSSVPSS

-536 QNADDEVFQHYQLL
+536 GTEDSEIFQHYQLL
-550 VLKLDSEFKNKQ
+550 VLKLDLDFKRKQ
-562 REFERSSA
+562 CEFERSSA
-570 SNRSVKLGSGANSAG
+570 SNRSVKLCSGATG
-585 GTVGPSGSG
+585 GG
-594 SGKRSSEEHSPTQ
+594 SGKRSSDEHSPTQ
-607 LLQHSELM
+607 LLHSDLM
-615 STDQLEQNLTPQFKK
+615 STEQLEQNLTPQFKK

-640 NCSAGAYAS
+640 SCAGPYATNE
-649 SDPPAASPT
+649 PPAASPT
-658 AKSQSSGEVKP
+658 ARSQSGEVKP
-669 KIDWNLWSMGQV
+669 KIDWNLWSMGQM
-681 KLEGQGLCALPDQK
+681 KLEGQGLSALPDQK

-709 RLKCAPGG
+709 RLKCTPGG
-717 GTASDND
+717 GINSDND
-724 SLKRSSKHG
+724 SLKRSSKHS

-748 RPHDKEKCVHSQSSV
+748 KPHDKEK
-763 TNQGT
+763 
-768 NPLNPSSRRLSRLK
+768 LSRLK

-791 KNIEVKTS
+791 KKIEVKTS
-799 GGEVMK
+799 DGEVMK

-870 SVSPNCQLQLAISQ
+870 SVSPNCNQGPAISQ

-896 LKEIEDSADALT
+896 HLQEIEDSTDALT
-908 DHEFKKY
+908 DHECKRY

-981 LKRADDLFGQ
+981 VKRADELFGH
-991 LRNASPDLSEQPSM
+991 LKNASPDLLEQSSM
-1005 RDCQAALLSIRSIYP
+1005 RECQAVLLSIRSIYP
-1020 YYSNNLMKAGVLNAI
+1020 YYSNNLMKASVLNAI

-1045 LELSQKSPLD
+1045 AELSQKSPLD
-1055 EACCQETMQ
+1055 EACCQETMEERTQ
-1064 ERSLEYLEELQG
+1064 EYQEELQG
-1076 LHESLQC
+1076 LLESLQC
-1083 LKLSIRKDYSKYE
+1083 LKLSIQ
-1096 YENMPVKPF
+1096 
-1105 LTSLEGGTNRYP
+1105 GGTNRYP

-1128 EDGQQLDSSSAY
+1128 EDGQQLESSSAY

-1149 RLAQDDNSAS
+1149 QLALTDHS

-1180 TAPTANPGSLA
+1180 NMGMANANVNANANGSVTANA
-1191 NGGASTSASCAKKKL
+1191 AKKKVV
-1206 LRLRKMGSRQNSKT
+1206 RLRKMGSRQNSKT

-1240 RKNFRMKQRSLDDD
+1240 RKNFRVKQRSLDDD
-1254 FRLGSTAPANETEE
+1254 FRLGSFTTTAPHELDTANATDDV
-1268 IVYGSLKVRPGQLI
+1268 IYGSLKVKPGELI
-1282 EQSQCVAP
+1282 EQSQCIAPASAP
-1290 APIPASTPSSSTPS
+1290 APTAAPA
-1304 TATTPPTR
+1304 AAATPPMKL
-1312 VGAFV
+1312 GGFV
-1317 PPPLPESNNRTYNT
+1317 PPPLPEPHARTY
-1331 NANVFVKTKRKLFT
+1331 NANVFVKTKRKIFT
-1345 TIPEPSA
+1345 TIMEPSA
-1352 FEGIAVIE
+1352 SEGIALIE
-1360 KELDSPLEEQQPEK
+1360 KELDSPTHSVEEKPEK
-1374 LEKLQK
+1374 
-1380 SENLQKLERSKCQ
+1380 SVRSKNQ

-1403 SLERICSFSPQPAK
+1403 SLERLPPHRPK
-1417 EELRKSQSSDNLRR
+1417 VELRKCQSSEGLRQ

-1444 MQRLA
+1444 IQRLA
-1449 ESKKL
+1449 QPAAKRMPM
-1454 EKHQELPANPPV
+1454 ELPNPPV
-1466 PVPRKAHIYKK
+1466 PPRRAHLYKK

-1483 HSATVTNKIEHKIA
+1483 HSATVSNNIEHKIA
-1497 KTGSGSTFSR
+1497 KTSSGSTFSKVH
-1507 APPPPPVP
+1507 PP
-1515 LPLVLPNKED
+1515 LTLPNRED
-1525 NTLPRIQRKHPN
+1525 NTLPRIQRKLEGKTTPSL
-1537 TPTKAKQFEFPP
+1537 TPTKSKHFEFPP
-1549 TQILAPE
+1549 PQILPPD
-1556 RPATP
+1556 RPVTP

-1584 RQEPQ
+1584 RQEPP
-1589 TPPPKGSDSVVLQ
+1589 TPTAGSDAVPLH

-1607 GSMRGE
+1607 GSIRGGAEAAARSLE
-1613 PAKQPPA
+1613 PQQQQ
-1620 YQDVSTDQ
+1620 YQQEVSTDQ
-1628 ESVGTSS
+1628 ESAGTSS
-1635 AYDSLPRAVSRSA
+1635 AYDSLPRSVSRSA

-1661 KLRRGHKKPKE
+1661 KLRRGGKKSKE
-1672 TPATSGP
+1672 SSASGTS

-1686 CRQTLMADAIPQAF
+1686 CRQTLMADVIAIPQAY
-1700 GIAAPASASGASV
+1700 GA
-1713 EKPPPSPTGRNVL
+1713 EKPPPSPTARNVH
-1726 KSHSTPQAAASP
+1726 KSQSTPQAVGP
-1738 SDINFDGLNKSLSE
+1738 PFDVHVNLDGLNKSLSE

>member
-1 MDWDKTPTPT
+1 MDVDK
-11 PGQPPPKPRRT
+11 PPPKPRRT
-22 RVRPNVLHYES
+22 RVRQSVPYLHHFES

-40 MCGRTEENIFQFP
+40 MCGRAEENIFQFP

-66 KFERKEVKDLPVCER
+66 KFERREVKDLPVCEL
-81 GKHACSKCL
+81 GKHSCSECL
-90 PYRADRGTIEPLK
+90 PYRGDRGTIEPLK
-103 SRLNSA
+103 TRLNSA

-128 QRLATIAD
+128 QRLATVMD
-136 NEAGER
+136 KESSEKEGDREPKPLVSP
-142 AAEQEAKM
+142 AE
-150 AVDEELPSTS
+150 EELPSTS
-160 QAAAKQRP
+160 QGVKKGAPPKAANSSSKA
-168 PAKPARLKTNHNDT
+168 NDT
-182 EFELEHS
+182 DIEHLLEHS
-189 LTWLESLMGTEV
+189 LTWLESVLGTEV
-201 VPPFKQGKFKR
+201 VPTFKHGKFKR

-224 LNLYMKA
+224 LF
-231 DRSSS
+231 
-236 KLSTSSSRPYLL
+236 
-248 RRQSTYSDNK
+248 RRQSSFSDTK

-278 PPSGPGAPENSV
+278 PPSGTGAPENNI
-290 LMPLNHEVE
+290 LMPLNHEVQ
-299 RYLKVPISVA
+299 RYLQVPISVA
-309 AGSSSADSIISSS
+309 TGSSSADSFISSS
-322 SGHIMSDTGGT
+322 SGQIVSDVGGT
-333 PGTISSASSL
+333 PGTISSASSM
-343 DDLEAGCRQSFRKY
+343 DDLETGSRHNFR
-357 KTSFQ
+357 
-362 LSPLIYVSVT
+362 
-372 IPPGRD
+372 RD
-378 SSKSDTRCDSRTSNF
+378 SSKSDTRCDSRNSSH
-393 EVELRKSATDE
+393 EVLLRKSATDE
-404 RLDSN
+404 RLDN
-409 RSSAPPL
+409 KRSSTPGPALP
-416 AAKSSSSKSLRRSKA
+416 AKSSSSKSLRRSKA
-431 FSDFEVLPEDHVAEI
+431 FSDFEVLPEDHVADI
-446 KATSSRRQKLPPSP
+446 KSTSSRRHKLPPSP
-460 LNLSQ
+460 LNLNQ
-465 VNQIYSSD
+465 VNQMCSD

-509 FFGEF
+509 FGFGEF
-514 ESEDLSSGDFSEPT
+514 ESEDMSSGDFSEPT

-536 QNADDEVFQHYQLL
+536 QIEDDEVFQRYQLL
-550 VLKLDSEFKNKQ
+550 VLKLDSEFKHKQ
-562 REFERSSA
+562 FERSSA
-570 SNRSVKLGSGANSAG
+570 SNRSRLHSSTPDQGPKTLLMGRTFSISGVKMGSGSAPGTSG
-585 GTVGPSGSG
+585 GASG

-607 LLQHSELM
+607 LLHSELK
-615 STDQLEQNLTPQFKK
+615 STAQLEQNLTPQFKK

-640 NCSAGAYAS
+640 NCSGS
-649 SDPPAASPT
+649 SFSEPGVSPT
-658 AKSQSSGEVKP
+658 TKSQSQGDVKP
-669 KIDWNLWSMGQV
+669 KIDWNLWSTGQV

-717 GTASDND
+717 GTISDTD
-724 SLKRSSKHG
+724 SFKRGSKHG

-748 RPHDKEKCVHSQSSV
+748 RPHDKEK
-763 TNQGT
+763 
-768 NPLNPSSRRLSRLK
+768 LARLK
-782 AIVAPDHTS
+782 AIVAPDHTT
-791 KNIEVKTS
+791 KKIEVKTS
-799 GGEVMK
+799 DGEVMK

-844 VRRINKECNKATAEH
+844 VGRINKECNKVAAEH

-870 SVSPNCQLQLAISQ
+870 SVSPNCNPAPAISQ

-896 LKEIEDSADALT
+896 LKEIEDSTDALT

-981 LKRADDLFGQ
+981 LKRADDLFGN
-991 LRNASPDLSEQPSM
+991 LRNASPDLVEHPSM

-1045 LELSQKSPLD
+1045 AELSEKSPLD

-1064 ERSLEYLEELQG
+1064 ERTLEYQDELQG
-1076 LHESLQC
+1076 LFESLQC
-1083 LKLSIRKDYSKYE
+1083 LKQSIQ
-1096 YENMPVKPF
+1096 
-1105 LTSLEGGTNRYP
+1105 GGSNIYP

-1128 EDGQQLDSSSAY
+1128 EDGLQLDSSSAY

-1149 RLAQDDNSAS
+1149 RLAQDESASAS

-1180 TAPTANPGSLA
+1180 TAPSVAANPNAGA
-1191 NGGASTSASCAKKKL
+1191 NGSMCAKKKL

-1240 RKNFRMKQRSLDDD
+1240 RKNFRLKQRSLDDD
-1254 FRLGSTAPANETEE
+1254 FRLGSTTNEPEVVAPRED
-1268 IVYGSLKVRPGQLI
+1268 IVYGLLKVKPGELI

-1290 APIPASTPSSSTPS
+1290 APDPVAAPAP
-1304 TATTPPTR
+1304 APPNKI
-1312 VGAFV
+1312 GAFV
-1317 PPPLPESNNRTYNT
+1317 PPPLPETHARNYNT

-1345 TIPEPSA
+1345 TIPEPTSS
-1352 FEGIAVIE
+1352 EGIAVIE
-1360 KELDSPLEEQQPEK
+1360 KDLDSPVEDRLDI
-1374 LEKLQK
+1374 
-1380 SENLQKLERSKCQ
+1380 LERLKSQ

-1403 SLERICSFSPQPAK
+1403 SLDRIQGGPLK
-1417 EELRKSQSSDNLRR
+1417 EDSRKCQSSDNLRR
-1431 GSLLVRPPLASDS
+1431 GAFLVRPPLASDS
-1444 MQRLA
+1444 IQRLA
-1449 ESKKL
+1449 EARRQAES
-1454 EKHQELPANPPV
+1454 ANPPV
-1466 PVPRKAHIYKK
+1466 PPRKAHLYKK

-1483 HSATVTNKIEHKIA
+1483 HSATVSNKIEHKIA
-1497 KTGSGSTFSR
+1497 KTSSGSTFSR
-1507 APPPPPVP
+1507 AYPPPPVP
-1515 LPLVLPNKED
+1515 MPLVLPNKQD

-1549 TQILAPE
+1549 PQILGPE

-1584 RQEPQ
+1584 RQEPL
-1589 TPPPKGSDSVVLQ
+1589 TPKGGTDDKVVLQ

-1607 GSMRGE
+1607 GSMRGAGAV
-1613 PAKQPPA
+1613 PDTSARQ
-1620 YQDVSTDQ
+1620 QDASTDQ

-1661 KLRRGHKKPKE
+1661 KLRRGNKKPKNSPSP
-1672 TPATSGP
+1672 TGP

-1686 CRQTLMADAIPQAF
+1686 CRQTLMADVIAIPQAF
-1700 GIAAPASASGASV
+1700 AG
-1713 EKPPPSPTGRNVL
+1713 EKPPPSPTNRNVL
-1726 KSHSTPQAAASP
+1726 KSQSTPQAVTPP
-1738 SDINFDGLNKSLSE
+1738 SVDFDVYLNKSLSE

>member
-1 MDWDKTPTPT
+1 MEWDKPP
-11 PGQPPPKPRRT
+11 PPPQPPPKPRRT
-22 RVRPNVLHYES
+22 RSRQNVLHYES

-66 KFERKEVKDLPVCER
+66 KFERREAKDLPVCEL
-81 GKHACSKCL
+81 GKHSCSKCQ

-103 SRLNSA
+103 TRLNSA

-128 QRLATIAD
+128 HRLATIAD

-142 AAEQEAKM
+142 EAELA
-150 AVDEELPSTS
+150 AVDDDDVPSTS
-160 QAAAKQRP
+160 QSANQHP
-168 PAKPARLKTNHNDT
+168 PTKPPRSNNTDHQFD
-182 EFELEHS
+182 LEHS

-212 IRERSKSMMDDD
+212 IRERSKSMMEEDI
-224 LNLYMKA
+224 NVFMKG
-231 DRSSS
+231 DRPSL
-236 KLSTSSSRPYLL
+236 KLSSSRPYIL

-278 PPSGPGAPENSV
+278 PPSGPGAPENHV

-299 RYLKVPISVA
+299 RYLKVPISAA

-333 PGTISSASSL
+333 PGTISSASSM
-343 DDLEAGCRQSFRKY
+343 DDLEATTRQNYR
-357 KTSFQ
+357 
-362 LSPLIYVSVT
+362 
-372 IPPGRD
+372 RD
-378 SSKSDTRCDSRTSNF
+378 SSKSDTRCESRDSNY

-404 RLDSN
+404 RLDN
-409 RSSAPPL
+409 IKSSAPALPT
-416 AAKSSSSKSLRRSKA
+416 KSSSSKSLRRSKA

-446 KATSSRRQKLPPSP
+446 KATSSRRQKVPPSP
-460 LNLSQ
+460 LNLNQ
-465 VNQIYSSD
+465 VNQMYSD

-503 PSRHSD
+503 PSRQSD

-528 TPNRKNFP
+528 TPNCKNFP
-536 QNADDEVFQHYQLL
+536 QNADDEIFQHYQLL
-550 VLKLDSEFKNKQ
+550 VLKLDSEFKGKQ
-562 REFERSSA
+562 LELERSSA
-570 SNRSVKLGSGANSAG
+570 SNRSVKLGSGAAG
-585 GTVGPSGSG
+585 GGAG

-607 LLQHSELM
+607 LLHNELM
-615 STDQLEQNLTPQFKK
+615 STAQLEQNLTPQFKK
-630 KLHKWRAKQQ
+630 KLTKWRAKQQ
-640 NCSAGAYAS
+640 NCSAGSITS
-649 SDPPAASPT
+649 SEPAASPT
-658 AKSQSSGEVKP
+658 AKSQSGDVKP

-709 RLKCAPGG
+709 RLKCAPGW
-717 GTASDND
+717 GTTSDND
-724 SLKRSSKHG
+724 SLKRGSKHS

-748 RPHDKEKCVHSQSSV
+748 RPHEKEK
-763 TNQGT
+763 
-768 NPLNPSSRRLSRLK
+768 LSRLK
-782 AIVAPDHTS
+782 AIVVPDHT

-799 GGEVMK
+799 DGEVMK

-844 VRRINKECNKATAEH
+844 VRRINKECNKVAADH

-870 SVSPNCQLQLAISQ
+870 SVSPNCNLAQAISQ

-896 LKEIEDSADALT
+896 LKEVEDTDALT

-981 LKRADDLFGQ
+981 LKRADELFGQ
-991 LRNASPDLSEQPSM
+991 LKNASPDLLEHPSM

-1045 LELSQKSPLD
+1045 TELSQKSPLD

-1064 ERSLEYLEELQG
+1064 ERTLEYLEELQG
-1076 LHESLQC
+1076 LYECLQC
-1083 LKLSIRKDYSKYE
+1083 LKLSIQ
-1096 YENMPVKPF
+1096 
-1105 LTSLEGGTNRYP
+1105 GGSNRYP

-1149 RLAQDDNSAS
+1149 RLAQEDNSAS

-1180 TAPTANPGSLA
+1180 SLPTVNANPIA
-1191 NGGASTSASCAKKKL
+1191 NNGVTSASASAKKKL

-1240 RKNFRMKQRSLDDD
+1240 RKNFRLKQRSLDDD
-1254 FRLGSTAPANETEE
+1254 FRLSSTTNEHDVATARED
-1268 IVYGSLKVRPGQLI
+1268 IVYGSLKVKPGELI

-1290 APIPASTPSSSTPS
+1290 APVHLVLHDPSISSSASTTPLTSTTPSSTV
-1304 TATTPPTR
+1304 TPPTKL
-1312 VGAFV
+1312 GAFI
-1317 PPPLPESNNRTYNT
+1317 PPPLPEHNRTYNT

-1345 TIPEPSA
+1345 TIPQPSA
-1352 FEGIAVIE
+1352 AEGLAVIE
-1360 KELDSPLEEQQPEK
+1360 KELDSPTEE
-1374 LEKLQK
+1374 K
-1380 SENLQKLERSKCQ
+1380 SENLDKPEKSRCPK
-1393 PRPLSLYKSI
+1393 PLNLYKSI
-1403 SLERICSFSPQPAK
+1403 SLDRLTYPPCK
-1417 EELRKSQSSDNLRR
+1417 EELRKCQSSEHFRR
-1431 GSLLVRPPLASDS
+1431 GILFVRPPLASDS
-1444 MQRLA
+1444 IERL
-1449 ESKKL
+1449 SK
-1454 EKHQELPANPPV
+1454 KHQELSNPPV
-1466 PVPRKAHIYKK
+1466 PPRKAHLYKK

-1483 HSATVTNKIEHKIA
+1483 HSANASNRIEHKIA
-1497 KTGSGSTFSR
+1497 KTSSGPSFSR
-1507 APPPPPVP
+1507 VHPPPPSPVP
-1515 LPLVLPNKED
+1515 LTLPNKQD

-1549 TQILAPE
+1549 PQILAPE
-1556 RPATP
+1556 RPVTP

-1584 RQEPQ
+1584 RQDPQ
-1589 TPPPKGSDSVVLQ
+1589 TPTKATESVVLQ

-1607 GSMRGE
+1607 GSMRGGAGGGAAVHE
-1613 PAKQPPA
+1613 AAQQQH
-1620 YQDVSTDQ
+1620 YHDTSTDQ
-1628 ESVGTSS
+1628 ESVGHSS

-1661 KLRRGHKKPKE
+1661 KLRRGNKKPKN
-1672 TPATSGP
+1672 PPPSP

-1686 CRQTLMADAIPQAF
+1686 CRQTLMADVIAIPQTF
-1700 GIAAPASASGASV
+1700 GT
-1713 EKPPPSPTGRNVL
+1713 EKPPPSPTGRNVS
-1726 KSHSTPQAAASP
+1726 KSQSTPQAAGP
-1738 SDINFDGLNKSLSE
+1738 STINFEGIPKSLSE

>member
-1 MDWDKTPTPT
+1 MDWDKPP
-11 PGQPPPKPRRT
+11 PPPQPPPKPRRT
-22 RVRPNVLHYES
+22 RVRPNALHYES
-33 LPTAPPA
+33 LLTAPPA
-40 MCGRTEENIFQFP
+40 MYGRTEENIFQFP
-53 AVASRARNLSASP
+53 AVALRASNISVAP
-66 KFERKEVKDLPVCER
+66 KFEQREEKDLPVCEL
-81 GKHACSKCL
+81 GKHSCSKCQ

-103 SRLNSA
+103 TRLNSA

-128 QRLATIAD
+128 QRLATIMD

-142 AAEQEAKM
+142 EALRQAEE
-150 AVDEELPSTS
+150 DELPSGS
-160 QAAAKQRP
+160 QGLRQRP
-168 PAKPARLKTNHNDT
+168 PTKPPRAGHEHLPSGSQNLRERTPTNSTISPSNTHDT
-182 EFELEHS
+182 EFDLEHS
-189 LTWLESLMGTEV
+189 LTWLESVLGTEV

-224 LNLYMKA
+224 ITVYMKG
-231 DRSSS
+231 DRLGSKSSS
-236 KLSTSSSRPYLL
+236 SISRPYLL

-299 RYLKVPISVA
+299 RYLKVPICVA
-309 AGSSSADSIISSS
+309 AGSSSADSILSSS

-333 PGTISSASSL
+333 PGTISSASSM
-343 DDLEAGCRQSFRKY
+343 DDLEMGCLQNFR
-357 KTSFQ
+357 
-362 LSPLIYVSVT
+362 
-372 IPPGRD
+372 RD

-404 RLDSN
+404 RLDN
-409 RSSAPPL
+409 NKSSAPALP
-416 AAKSSSSKSLRRSKA
+416 AKSSSSKSLRRSRA

-446 KATSSRRQKLPPSP
+446 KSTSTRRQRLPPSP
-460 LNLSQ
+460 LNLNQ
-465 VNQIYSSD
+465 VNQMCSD

-536 QNADDEVFQHYQLL
+536 QNEDEEVFQRYQLL
-550 VLKLDSEFKNKQ
+550 VLKLDSEFKDKQ

-570 SNRSVKLGSGANSAG
+570 SNRSVKLCSGAG
-585 GTVGPSGSG
+585 GTTGGLSG

-607 LLQHSELM
+607 MNSDLV
-615 STDQLEQNLTPQFKK
+615 STAQLEQNLTPEFKK

-640 NCSAGAYAS
+640 NCSGTTYAS
-649 SDPPAASPT
+649 SEPATSPT
-658 AKSQSSGEVKP
+658 TKSRSGDVKP
-669 KIDWNLWSMGQV
+669 KIDWNLWSTGQL
-681 KLEGQGLCALPDQK
+681 KLDGQGLCSLPDQK

-717 GTASDND
+717 GAISDTD
-724 SLKRSSKHG
+724 SLKRTSKHS

-748 RPHDKEKCVHSQSSV
+748 KPHDKEKFVSSQQLNHSCYQS
-763 TNQGT
+763 
-768 NPLNPSSRRLSRLK
+768 PPIPHRLSRLK

-791 KNIEVKTS
+791 KKIEVKTS
-799 GGEVMK
+799 DGEVMM

-844 VRRINKECNKATAEH
+844 VRRINKECNKVSADH

-870 SVSPNCQLQLAISQ
+870 SVSPNCNLPSAISQ

-896 LKEIEDSADALT
+896 LKEIEGSTDALT

-921 MVEVEEHIHDTA
+921 MVEVEEQIHDTA

-981 LKRADDLFGQ
+981 LKRADELFGN
-991 LRNASPDLSEQPSM
+991 LKNASPDLLEHSAT

-1020 YYSNNLMKAGVLNAI
+1020 YYSNNLMKASVLNAI

-1045 LELSQKSPLD
+1045 AELCKKSPLD
-1055 EACCQETMQ
+1055 EACCRETMQ
-1064 ERSLEYLEELQG
+1064 DRTLEYLEELQG
-1076 LHESLQC
+1076 LQESLQY
-1083 LKLSIRKDYSKYE
+1083 LKLSIQ
-1096 YENMPVKPF
+1096 
-1105 LTSLEGGTNRYP
+1105 GGSNRYP
-1117 RDIVP
+1117 RDLVP

-1149 RLAQDDNSAS
+1149 RLAQDDTSAS

-1180 TAPTANPGSLA
+1180 TVPLTNPNPNNGA
-1191 NGGASTSASCAKKKL
+1191 NGTVSVNSCAKKKL

-1220 ESDSSDADTHSVLET
+1220 ESDSSDADTHSVMET

-1240 RKNFRMKQRSLDDD
+1240 RKNFRLKQRSLDDD
-1254 FRLGSTAPANETEE
+1254 FRLSSMMNEPEVVTPMEDV
-1268 IVYGSLKVRPGQLI
+1268 VYGSLKVKPGELI

-1290 APIPASTPSSSTPS
+1290 APVPAVVIVPEP
-1304 TATTPPTR
+1304 TPPTKPTHS
-1312 VGAFV
+1312 GAVTLQKKPGGFV
-1317 PPPLPESNNRTYNT
+1317 PPPLPESHNLHYNT

-1345 TIPEPSA
+1345 TIPESSA
-1352 FEGIAVIE
+1352 SEGITLIE
-1360 KELDSPLEEQQPEK
+1360 KDLDSPLEERAEKPEK
-1374 LEKLQK
+1374 SEKLK
-1380 SENLQKLERSKCQ
+1380 GQ
-1393 PRPLSLYKSI
+1393 PRPLHLHKSI
-1403 SLERICSFSPQPAK
+1403 SLERISTPLSK
-1417 EELRKSQSSDNLRR
+1417 EELRKCQSSDNLRR
-1431 GSLLVRPPLASDS
+1431 GSLFVRPPLASDS
-1444 MQRLA
+1444 MERLA
-1449 ESKKL
+1449 EAKRQAEAS
-1454 EKHQELPANPPV
+1454 NPPL
-1466 PVPRKAHIYKK
+1466 PPRKAHLYKK

-1483 HSATVTNKIEHKIA
+1483 HSATVSNKIEHKIA
-1497 KTGSGSTFSR
+1497 KTGSGSTFTKVQPP
-1507 APPPPPVP
+1507 APAP
-1515 LPLVLPNKED
+1515 LPLTLPNKED

-1549 TQILAPE
+1549 PQILGPD

-1584 RQEPQ
+1584 RQEPL
-1589 TPPPKGSDSVVLQ
+1589 TPRGGDVDSVVLK

-1607 GSMRGE
+1607 GSMRGAGAVQE
-1613 PAKQPPA
+1613 PAKH
-1620 YQDVSTDQ
+1620 QDTSTDQ
-1628 ESVGTSS
+1628 ETVSNSS
-1635 AYDSLPRAVSRSA
+1635 AYDSLPRTVSRSA

-1661 KLRRGHKKPKE
+1661 KLRRGNKKSKDA
-1672 TPATSGP
+1672 ATSGP
-1679 GSALSAL
+1679 SSGSALSVL
-1686 CRQTLMADAIPQAF
+1686 CRQTLMADVIALPQAF
-1700 GIAAPASASGASV
+1700 VG
-1713 EKPPPSPTGRNVL
+1713 EKPPPSPTNRNVT
-1726 KSHSTPQAAASP
+1726 KSQSTPQATGP
-1738 SDINFDGLNKSLSE
+1738 PPIDFDGINKSLSE

>member
-1 MDWDKTPTPT
+1 MDWDKPPPTPAQ
-11 PGQPPPKPRRT
+11 QPPPKPRRT
-22 RVRPNVLHYES
+22 RVRQNVLHYES

-66 KFERKEVKDLPVCER
+66 KFERREVKDLPVCER

-103 SRLNSA
+103 TRLNSA

-150 AVDEELPSTS
+150 GVEEELPSTS
-160 QAAAKQRP
+160 QAARQRP
-168 PAKPARLKTNHNDT
+168 PAKPARLNTTHNDN

-212 IRERSKSMMDDD
+212 ERSKSMMDDD

-231 DRSSS
+231 ERSGS

-343 DDLEAGCRQSFRKY
+343 DDLEAGCRQNFR
-357 KTSFQ
+357 
-362 LSPLIYVSVT
+362 
-372 IPPGRD
+372 RD

-404 RLDSN
+404 RLDSI

-416 AAKSSSSKSLRRSKA
+416 AAKSSSSKSLRRSRA

-570 SNRSVKLGSGANSAG
+570 SNRSVKLGSGANSG
-585 GTVGPSGSG
+585 GGAMGPSAGG

-640 NCSAGAYAS
+640 NCSGGAYS

-709 RLKCAPGG
+709 RLKCAPVG
-717 GTASDND
+717 GTTSDND
-724 SLKRSSKHG
+724 SLKRGSKHG

-748 RPHDKEKCVHSQSSV
+748 RPHDKEK
-763 TNQGT
+763 
-768 NPLNPSSRRLSRLK
+768 LSRLK

-791 KNIEVKTS
+791 KKIEVKTS
-799 GGEVMK
+799 DGEVMK

-844 VRRINKECNKATAEH
+844 VRRINKECHKAAAEH

-870 SVSPNCQLQLAISQ
+870 SVSPNCQPLPAISQ

-991 LRNASPDLSEQPSM
+991 LRNASPDLPEQPSM
-1005 RDCQAALLSIRSIYP
+1005 RDCEAALLSIRSIYP

-1045 LELSQKSPLD
+1045 SELSQKSPLD

-1064 ERSLEYLEELQG
+1064 ERTLEYLEELQG

-1083 LKLSIRKDYSKYE
+1083 LKLSIQ
-1096 YENMPVKPF
+1096 
-1105 LTSLEGGTNRYP
+1105 GGTNRYP

-1149 RLAQDDNSAS
+1149 RLAQEDNSAS

-1180 TAPTANPGSLA
+1180 SAPTINPGSLA
-1191 NGGASTSASCAKKKL
+1191 NGGAGTSACAKKKL

-1240 RKNFRMKQRSLDDD
+1240 RKNFRLKQRSLDDD
-1254 FRLGSTAPANETEE
+1254 FRLGSTAPANEPEE

-1290 APIPASTPSSSTPS
+1290 APISASTTSSTPS
-1304 TATTPPTR
+1304 TVATPPPTK

-1360 KELDSPLEEQQPEK
+1360 KELDSPLEEQQSEK
-1374 LEKLQK
+1374 LEKYEK
-1380 SENLQKLERSKCQ
+1380 FPKLERSKCQ

-1403 SLERICSFSPQPAK
+1403 SLERISSSQQPSK
-1417 EELRKSQSSDNLRR
+1417 DELRKSQSSENLRR

-1454 EKHQELPANPPV
+1454 EKQQDPMANPPV
-1466 PVPRKAHIYKK
+1466 PVPRKAHLYKK

-1483 HSATVTNKIEHKIA
+1483 HSATVANKIEHKIA

-1507 APPPPPVP
+1507 APPPPPVS

-1584 RQEPQ
+1584 RQEPE
-1589 TPPPKGSDSVVLQ
+1589 TPPPKGSDSMVLQ

-1607 GSMRGE
+1607 GSVRATVQE
-1613 PAKQPPA
+1613 PPKQPPA

-1700 GIAAPASASGASV
+1700 GITAGASA

-1726 KSHSTPQAAASP
+1726 KSHSTPQAAGPP
-1738 SDINFDGLNKSLSE
+1738 SSINFDGLNKSLSE

>member
-1 MDWDKTPTPT
+1 MEWDKPP
-11 PGQPPPKPRRT
+11 PPPQPPPKPRRT
-22 RVRPNVLHYES
+22 RSRQNVLHYES

-53 AVASRARNLSASP
+53 TVATRARNLSASP
-66 KFERKEVKDLPVCER
+66 KFERREAKDLPVCEL
-81 GKHACSKCL
+81 GKHSCSKCH

-103 SRLNSA
+103 TRLNSA

-128 QRLATIAD
+128 HRLATIAD

-142 AAEQEAKM
+142 EAELA
-150 AVDEELPSTS
+150 AVDDDVPSTS
-160 QAAAKQRP
+160 QAAHQLP
-168 PAKPARLKTNHNDT
+168 PIKPPRSNNTDHQFD
-182 EFELEHS
+182 LEHS

-212 IRERSKSMMDDD
+212 IRERSKSMMEEDI
-224 LNLYMKA
+224 NVFMKG
-231 DRSSS
+231 DRPSL
-236 KLSTSSSRPYLL
+236 KLSSSRPYIL

-278 PPSGPGAPENSV
+278 PPSGPGAPENHV

-299 RYLKVPISVA
+299 RYLKVPISAA

-333 PGTISSASSL
+333 PGTISSASSM
-343 DDLEAGCRQSFRKY
+343 DDLEATTRQNYR
-357 KTSFQ
+357 
-362 LSPLIYVSVT
+362 
-372 IPPGRD
+372 RD
-378 SSKSDTRCDSRTSNF
+378 SSKSDTRCESRDSNF

-404 RLDSN
+404 RLDNIKST
-409 RSSAPPL
+409 APPL
-416 AAKSSSSKSLRRSKA
+416 PTKSSSSKSLRRSKA

-446 KATSSRRQKLPPSP
+446 KATSSRRQKVPPSP
-460 LNLSQ
+460 LNLNQ
-465 VNQIYSSD
+465 VNQMYSD

-503 PSRHSD
+503 PSRQSD

-528 TPNRKNFP
+528 TPNCKNFP
-536 QNADDEVFQHYQLL
+536 QNADDEIFQHYQLL
-550 VLKLDSEFKNKQ
+550 VLKLDSEFKGKQ
-562 REFERSSA
+562 LELERSSA
-570 SNRSVKLGSGANSAG
+570 SNRSIKLGSGAAG
-585 GTVGPSGSG
+585 GGAG

-607 LLQHSELM
+607 LLHNELM
-615 STDQLEQNLTPQFKK
+615 STAQLEQNLTPQFKK
-630 KLHKWRAKQQ
+630 KLSKWRAKQQ
-640 NCSAGAYAS
+640 NCSAGSIAS
-649 SDPPAASPT
+649 SEPAASPT
-658 AKSQSSGEVKP
+658 AKSQSGDVKP
-669 KIDWNLWSMGQV
+669 KIDWNLWSMGQL

-717 GTASDND
+717 GTTSDTD
-724 SLKRSSKHG
+724 SLKRGSKHS

-748 RPHDKEKCVHSQSSV
+748 RPHEKEK
-763 TNQGT
+763 
-768 NPLNPSSRRLSRLK
+768 LSRLK
-782 AIVAPDHTS
+782 AIVVPDHT

-799 GGEVMK
+799 DGEVMK

-844 VRRINKECNKATAEH
+844 VRRINKECNKVAADH

-870 SVSPNCQLQLAISQ
+870 SVSPNCNLAQAISQ

-896 LKEIEDSADALT
+896 LKEVEDTDALT

-981 LKRADDLFGQ
+981 LKRADELFGQ
-991 LRNASPDLSEQPSM
+991 LKNASPDLLEHPSM

-1045 LELSQKSPLD
+1045 TELSQKSPLD

-1064 ERSLEYLEELQG
+1064 ERTLEYLEELQG
-1076 LHESLQC
+1076 LYECLQC
-1083 LKLSIRKDYSKYE
+1083 LKLSIQ
-1096 YENMPVKPF
+1096 
-1105 LTSLEGGTNRYP
+1105 GGTNRYP

-1180 TAPTANPGSLA
+1180 SLPTVNANP
-1191 NGGASTSASCAKKKL
+1191 SASGISNGVTNANASAKKKL

-1240 RKNFRMKQRSLDDD
+1240 RKNFRLKQRSLDDD
-1254 FRLGSTAPANETEE
+1254 FRLSSTTNEHEVATVRED
-1268 IVYGSLKVRPGQLI
+1268 IVYGSLKVKPGELI

-1290 APIPASTPSSSTPS
+1290 APVHLVALDPSISSSASTTPATSSTPSSIV
-1304 TATTPPTR
+1304 TPPTKL
-1312 VGAFV
+1312 GAFI
-1317 PPPLPESNNRTYNT
+1317 PPPLPEHNRTYNT
-1331 NANVFVKTKRKLFT
+1331 NANVFVKTKRKIFT
-1345 TIPEPSA
+1345 TIPQPSA
-1352 FEGIAVIE
+1352 AEGLAVIE
-1360 KELDSPLEEQQPEK
+1360 KELDSPTEEKSEKVYKPEK
-1374 LEKLQK
+1374 SRCPL
-1380 SENLQKLERSKCQ
+1380 
-1393 PRPLSLYKSI
+1393 RPLSLYKSI
-1403 SLERICSFSPQPAK
+1403 SLDRITHPPSK
-1417 EELRKSQSSDNLRR
+1417 EELRKCQSSEHFRR
-1431 GSLLVRPPLASDS
+1431 GILFVRPPLASDS
-1444 MQRLA
+1444 IERL
-1449 ESKKL
+1449 SK
-1454 EKHQELPANPPV
+1454 KHQELGNPPV
-1466 PVPRKAHIYKK
+1466 PPRKAHLYKK

-1483 HSATVTNKIEHKIA
+1483 HSANASNKIEHKIA
-1497 KTGSGSTFSR
+1497 KTSSGPSFSR
-1507 APPPPPVP
+1507 VHPPPPSPVP
-1515 LPLVLPNKED
+1515 LTLPNKQD

-1549 TQILAPE
+1549 PQILAPD
-1556 RPATP
+1556 RPVTP

-1584 RQEPQ
+1584 RQDPQ
-1589 TPPPKGSDSVVLQ
+1589 TPTKPTESMVLQ

-1607 GSMRGE
+1607 GSMRGGGVGGAAVQE
-1613 PAKQPPA
+1613 AAQQQH
-1620 YQDVSTDQ
+1620 YHDTSTDQ
-1628 ESVGTSS
+1628 ESVGHSS

-1661 KLRRGHKKPKE
+1661 KLRRGNKKPKN
-1672 TPATSGP
+1672 PPPSP

-1686 CRQTLMADAIPQAF
+1686 CRQTLMADVIAIPQAF
-1700 GIAAPASASGASV
+1700 GP
-1713 EKPPPSPTGRNVL
+1713 EKPPPSPTGRNVS
-1726 KSHSTPQAAASP
+1726 KSQSSPQAAGPAT
-1738 SDINFDGLNKSLSE
+1738 INFEGIPKSLSE

>member
-1 MDWDKTPTPT
+1 
-11 PGQPPPKPRRT
+11 
-22 RVRPNVLHYES
+22 
-33 LPTAPPA
+33 

-66 KFERKEVKDLPVCER
+66 NFERREAKDLPVCEH
-81 GKHACSKCL
+81 GKHTCFFCQ

-103 SRLNSA
+103 TRLNTA

-128 QRLATIAD
+128 QKLATIID
-136 NEAGER
+136 NEAGEKEAEQATTSE
-142 AAEQEAKM
+142 AAEPTDRPRQ
-150 AVDEELPSTS
+150 PPRTST
-160 QAAAKQRP
+160 
-168 PAKPARLKTNHNDT
+168 NDT

-201 VPPFKQGKFKR
+201 VPTFKQGKFKR

-224 LNLYMKA
+224 INMFIKGERPMK
-231 DRSSS
+231 S
-236 KLSTSSSRPYLL
+236 LSSSSRPYLL

-258 AKVSKW
+258 SKVSKW

-278 PPSGPGAPENSV
+278 PPTGAAGAPETSV
-290 LMPLNHEVE
+290 LVPLNHEVE
-299 RYLKVPISVA
+299 RYLKVPIGQA
-309 AGSSSADSIISSS
+309 GGSSSADSVISSS
-322 SGHIMSDTGGT
+322 SGHFMSDTGGT
-333 PGTISSASSL
+333 PGTISSASSM
-343 DDLEAGCRQSFRKY
+343 DDLEAGLRQNIR
-357 KTSFQ
+357 
-362 LSPLIYVSVT
+362 
-372 IPPGRD
+372 RD

-404 RLDSN
+404 RLDSIK
-409 RSSAPPL
+409 
-416 AAKSSSSKSLRRSKA
+416 AAAALPIKSSSNKSLRRSKA

-446 KATSSRRQKLPPSP
+446 KSTSSRRQKLPPSP
-460 LNLSQ
+460 LNLNQ
-465 VNQIYSSD
+465 VCSD

-486 SRMRR
+486 MAGSQTMPRMRR
-491 VHSPGTSSVPSS
+491 VHSPGNSSVPSS

-536 QNADDEVFQHYQLL
+536 GTDDGEVFQHYQLL
-550 VLKLDSEFKNKQ
+550 VLKLDSDFKRKQ

-570 SNRSVKLGSGANSAG
+570 SNRSVKLCSGGGGGGGAG
-585 GTVGPSGSG
+585 GG
-594 SGKRSSEEHSPTQ
+594 SGKRSSDEHSPTQ
-607 LLQHSELM
+607 LLHSDLM
-615 STDQLEQNLTPQFKK
+615 STEQLEQNLTPQFKK

-640 NCSAGAYAS
+640 SCAS
-649 SDPPAASPT
+649 PSYGTTAEPLTASSPT
-658 AKSQSSGEVKP
+658 ARSQSGEVKP
-669 KIDWNLWSMGQV
+669 KIDWNLWSMGQM
-681 KLEGQGLCALPDQK
+681 KLEGQGLSALPDQK

-717 GTASDND
+717 GMNSDND
-724 SLKRSSKHG
+724 SLKRGSKHSHSTST
-733 QSTRRGSDDDRWYKH
+733 STRRGSDDDRWYKH
-748 RPHDKEKCVHSQSSV
+748 KPHDKEK
-763 TNQGT
+763 
-768 NPLNPSSRRLSRLK
+768 LSRLK

-791 KNIEVKTS
+791 KKIEVKTS
-799 GGEVMK
+799 DGEVMK

-844 VRRINKECNKATAEH
+844 VRRINKECNKATSDH

-870 SVSPNCQLQLAISQ
+870 SVAPNCNQGPAISQ

-896 LKEIEDSADALT
+896 HLKEIEDSTDALT
-908 DHEFKKY
+908 DHECKRY

-981 LKRADDLFGQ
+981 VKRADELFGH
-991 LRNASPDLSEQPSM
+991 LKNASPDLLEHSSM
-1005 RDCQAALLSIRSIYP
+1005 RECQAVVLSIRSIYP
-1020 YYSNNLMKAGVLNAI
+1020 YYSNNLMKATVLNAI

-1045 LELSQKSPLD
+1045 SELSQKSPLD
-1055 EACCQETMQ
+1055 EACCQETMEERTQ
-1064 ERSLEYLEELQG
+1064 EYQEELQG
-1076 LHESLQC
+1076 LLESLQC
-1083 LKLSIRKDYSKYE
+1083 LKLSIQ
-1096 YENMPVKPF
+1096 
-1105 LTSLEGGTNRYP
+1105 GGTNRYP

-1128 EDGQQLDSSSAY
+1128 EDGQQLESSSAY

-1149 RLAQDDNSAS
+1149 QLALTDHSV
-1159 AASPMEHET
+1159 ASPMEHET

-1180 TAPTANPGSLA
+1180 NMGMANANANANANGSATANA
-1191 NGGASTSASCAKKKL
+1191 AKKKVV
-1206 LRLRKMGSRQNSKT
+1206 RLRKMGSRQNSKT

-1240 RKNFRMKQRSLDDD
+1240 RKNFRVKQRSLDDD
-1254 FRLGSTAPANETEE
+1254 FRLGSFTTTAPNEADTANATGDV
-1268 IVYGSLKVRPGQLI
+1268 IYGSLKVKPGELI
-1282 EQSQCVAP
+1282 EQSQCIAPPPAP
-1290 APIPASTPSSSTPS
+1290 AAASAAAAAAAAPPIKL
-1304 TATTPPTR
+1304 
-1312 VGAFV
+1312 GGFV
-1317 PPPLPESNNRTYNT
+1317 PPPLPEPHARTY
-1331 NANVFVKTKRKLFT
+1331 NANVFVKTKRKIFT
-1345 TIPEPSA
+1345 TIVEPSA
-1352 FEGIAVIE
+1352 SEGIALIE
-1360 KELDSPLEEQQPEK
+1360 KELDSPTHSVEE
-1374 LEKLQK
+1374 K
-1380 SENLQKLERSKCQ
+1380 SERSERAKNQ
-1393 PRPLSLYKSI
+1393 PRPLNLYKSI
-1403 SLERICSFSPQPAK
+1403 SLERLSPLRTKVEP
-1417 EELRKSQSSDNLRR
+1417 LRKCQSSEGLRR

-1444 MQRLA
+1444 IKRLA
-1449 ESKKL
+1449 
-1454 EKHQELPANPPV
+1454 QLPTRQMPMPMQLANPPV
-1466 PVPRKAHIYKK
+1466 PPRKAHLYKK

-1483 HSATVTNKIEHKIA
+1483 HSATVSNNIEHKIA
-1497 KTGSGSTFSR
+1497 KTSSGSTFSKVH
-1507 APPPPPVP
+1507 PP
-1515 LPLVLPNKED
+1515 LTLPNRED
-1525 NTLPRIQRKHPN
+1525 NTLPRIQRKLEGKTTPSL
-1537 TPTKAKQFEFPP
+1537 TPTKAKHFEFPP
-1549 TQILAPE
+1549 PQLVLPE

-1584 RQEPQ
+1584 RQEPP
-1589 TPPPKGSDSVVLQ
+1589 TPTAGGDASSPPLHKSV
-1602 KSISA
+1602 SA
-1607 GSMRGE
+1607 GSIRGGTE
-1613 PAKQPPA
+1613 AAARAVGPQQPQQQQPQQ
-1620 YQDVSTDQ
+1620 YQQDVSTDQ
-1628 ESVGTSS
+1628 ESAGTSS
-1635 AYDSLPRAVSRSA
+1635 AYESLPRTVSRSA

-1661 KLRRGHKKPKE
+1661 KLRRGGKKPPKE
-1672 TPATSGP
+1672 SSASPSTS

-1686 CRQTLMADAIPQAF
+1686 CRQTLMADVIVIPQAY
-1700 GIAAPASASGASV
+1700 GS
-1713 EKPPPSPTGRNVL
+1713 EKPPPSPTARNVH
-1726 KSHSTPQAAASP
+1726 KSQSTPQAVTP
-1738 SDINFDGLNKSLSE
+1738 QINLDGLNKSLSE

>member
-1 MDWDKTPTPT
+1 MDLDK
-11 PGQPPPKPRRT
+11 PPPKPRRT
-22 RVRPNVLHYES
+22 RTRSDGRLHQYES

-66 KFERKEVKDLPVCER
+66 KFERRETKDLPVCQL
-81 GKHACSKCL
+81 GKHSCSKCL
-90 PYRADRGTIEPLK
+90 PYRADRATIEPLK
-103 SRLNSA
+103 TRLNSA

-114 ELTRTYALLEGFLE
+114 ELTKTYALLEGFLE
-128 QRLATIAD
+128 QRLSTIMD

-142 AAEQEAKM
+142 EAEQEAGAG
-150 AVDEELPSTS
+150 AVVLAEDLPSTS
-160 QAAAKQRP
+160 HKARHRP
-168 PAKPARLKTNHNDT
+168 PPKPGTSPTGSRDT
-182 EFELEHS
+182 EFQLEHS
-189 LTWLESLMGTEV
+189 LTYLESLLGTEV

-212 IRERSKSMMDDD
+212 IRERSKSMMDED
-224 LNLYMKA
+224 LNVFMKTERVTKSA
-231 DRSSS
+231 
-236 KLSTSSSRPYLL
+236 SSSRPYLL

-278 PPSGPGAPENSV
+278 PPSGPGGPENSI

-299 RYLKVPISVA
+299 RYLKVPITVA

-322 SGHIMSDTGGT
+322 SGHIVSDTGGT
-333 PGTISSASSL
+333 PGTMSSASSM
-343 DDLEAGCRQSFRKY
+343 DDLETSSRHNFRKSFSDNLSKHFKI
-357 KTSFQ
+357 KTNPYS
-362 LSPLIYVSVT
+362 
-372 IPPGRD
+372 GRD
-378 SSKSDTRCDSRTSNF
+378 SSKSDTRCDSRTSNY

-404 RLDSN
+404 RLDN
-409 RSSAPPL
+409 IRSAAPALP
-416 AAKSSSSKSLRRSKA
+416 AKSSSSKSLRRSKA

-446 KATSSRRQKLPPSP
+446 KSTSSRRQKLPPSP
-460 LNLSQ
+460 LNLNQ
-465 VNQIYSSD
+465 VNQMCSE

-479 PLKSPKD
+479 PLKSPKE

-491 VHSPGTSSVPSS
+491 VHSPGNSSVPSS

-528 TPNRKNFP
+528 TPNRKNFL
-536 QNADDEVFQHYQLL
+536 QNENDEVFQHYQLL

-562 REFERSSA
+562 SEFERSSA
-570 SNRSVKLGSGANSAG
+570 NNRSVKLCSGTTG
-585 GTVGPSGSG
+585 GGSG

-607 LLQHSELM
+607 LLHSELM
-615 STDQLEQNLTPQFKK
+615 STAQLEQNLTPQFKK

-640 NCSAGAYAS
+640 SCSPAGASYAS
-649 SDPPAASPT
+649 SEPATSPS
-658 AKSQSSGEVKP
+658 AKSLSGEAKP
-669 KIDWNLWSMGQV
+669 KIDWNLWSTGQV

-717 GTASDND
+717 GTTSDTD
-724 SLKRSSKHG
+724 SLKRGSKHS
-733 QSTRRGSDDDRWYKH
+733 QSTRRGSDDDRWYKT
-748 RPHDKEKCVHSQSSV
+748 RPHDREK
-763 TNQGT
+763 
-768 NPLNPSSRRLSRLK
+768 LSRLK
-782 AIVAPDHTS
+782 AIVAPDHSS
-791 KNIEVKTS
+791 KKIEVKTS
-799 GGEVMK
+799 DGEVMK

-844 VRRINKECNKATAEH
+844 VHRINKDCNKAAAEH

-870 SVSPNCQLQLAISQ
+870 SVSPNCNPAPAISQ

-896 LKEIEDSADALT
+896 LKEIEDSTDALT

-981 LKRADDLFGQ
+981 LKRADELFGN
-991 LRNASPDLSEQPSM
+991 LKNASPDLMEHPST

-1045 LELSQKSPLD
+1045 AELSEKAPLD

-1064 ERSLEYLEELQG
+1064 ERNLEYLEELHG
-1076 LHESLQC
+1076 LLESLQC
-1083 LKLSIRKDYSKYE
+1083 LKLGIQ
-1096 YENMPVKPF
+1096 
-1105 LTSLEGGTNRYP
+1105 GGTNRFP

-1149 RLAQDDNSAS
+1149 RLALDDNSAS
-1159 AASPMEHET
+1159 NASPMEHET

-1180 TAPTANPGSLA
+1180 SVPLASSNPNGNA
-1191 NGGASTSASCAKKKL
+1191 NGNASAKKKM

-1220 ESDSSDADTHSVLET
+1220 ESDSSDADAHSVLET

-1240 RKNFRMKQRSLDDD
+1240 RKNFRLKQRSLDDD
-1254 FRLGSTAPANETEE
+1254 FRLGSPTNESEIATPREE
-1268 IVYGSLKVRPGQLI
+1268 IVYGSLKVKPGELI
-1282 EQSQCVAP
+1282 ESSQTVAQAPDPAP
-1290 APIPASTPSSSTPS
+1290 ATVPAPS
-1304 TATTPPTR
+1304 TVPTSSI
-1312 VGAFV
+1312 GAKPLTETVPEKKPGGFV
-1317 PPPLPESNNRTYNT
+1317 PPPLPEPKSRNYHSNG
-1331 NANVFVKTKRKLFT
+1331 NVFVKTKRKLFT
-1345 TIPEPSA
+1345 TIHKASHHAAESVA
-1352 FEGIAVIE
+1352 AVA
-1360 KELDSPLEEQQPEK
+1360 KELDSPVEEKPDR
-1374 LEKLQK
+1374 LEKFK
-1380 SENLQKLERSKCQ
+1380 KL
-1393 PRPLSLYKSI
+1393 PRLLSLYKSI
-1403 SLERICSFSPQPAK
+1403 SLERISPFPHK
-1417 EELRKSQSSDNLRR
+1417 EPLPKSQSSDNMGRVT
-1431 GSLLVRPPLASDS
+1431 LLVRPPLASDS
-1444 MQRLA
+1444 MQKLT
-1449 ESKKL
+1449 ESRSQG
-1454 EKHQELPANPPV
+1454 ETANPPV
-1466 PVPRKAHIYKK
+1466 PPRKAHLYKK

-1497 KTGSGSTFSR
+1497 KTSSGSTFSR
-1507 APPPPPVP
+1507 AHSPPPAPAP
-1515 LPLVLPNKED
+1515 LILPNRQD

-1549 TQILAPE
+1549 PQILAPTE
-1556 RPATP
+1556 RPVTP

-1569 QLAKAQFLQSAPVTP
+1569 QLAKEQFLQSAPVTP
-1584 RQEPQ
+1584 RQEPL
-1589 TPPPKGSDSVVLQ
+1589 TPKCDPVDAVVLK

-1607 GSMRGE
+1607 GSMRGASVAQE
-1613 PAKQPPA
+1613 SESRH
-1620 YQDVSTDQ
+1620 QDASTDH
-1628 ESVGTSS
+1628 ESVSTSS
-1635 AYDSLPRAVSRSA
+1635 AYDSLPRRVSRSA

-1661 KLRRGHKKPKE
+1661 KLRRGHKKPKD
-1672 TPATSGP
+1672 TPPPPGP

-1686 CRQTLMADAIPQAF
+1686 CRQTLMADVIAIPQAF
-1700 GIAAPASASGASV
+1700 AG
-1713 EKPPPSPTGRNVL
+1713 EKPPPSPTNRNVL
-1726 KSHSTPQAAASP
+1726 KSQSTPQAAGPPAV
-1738 SDINFDGLNKSLSE
+1738 NFDGINKSLSE

>member
-1 MDWDKTPTPT
+1 MEWDKPP
-11 PGQPPPKPRRT
+11 PPPQPPPKPRRT
-22 RVRPNVLHYES
+22 RSRQNVLHYES

-66 KFERKEVKDLPVCER
+66 KFERKEAKDLPVCEL
-81 GKHACSKCL
+81 GKHSCSKCQ

-103 SRLNSA
+103 TRLNSA

-128 QRLATIAD
+128 HRLATIAD

-142 AAEQEAKM
+142 EAELA
-150 AVDEELPSTS
+150 AVDDDDVPSTS
-160 QAAAKQRP
+160 QSANQHP
-168 PAKPARLKTNHNDT
+168 PTKPPRSNNTDHQFD
-182 EFELEHS
+182 LEHS
-189 LTWLESLMGTEV
+189 LTWLESLLGTEV

-212 IRERSKSMMDDD
+212 IRERSKSMMEEDI
-224 LNLYMKA
+224 NVFMKG
-231 DRSSS
+231 DRPSL
-236 KLSTSSSRPYLL
+236 KLSSSRPYIL

-278 PPSGPGAPENSV
+278 PPSGPGAPENHV

-299 RYLKVPISVA
+299 RYLKVPISAA

-333 PGTISSASSL
+333 PGTISSASSM
-343 DDLEAGCRQSFRKY
+343 DDLEATTRQNYR
-357 KTSFQ
+357 
-362 LSPLIYVSVT
+362 
-372 IPPGRD
+372 RD
-378 SSKSDTRCDSRTSNF
+378 SSKSDTRCESRDSNY

-404 RLDSN
+404 RLDN
-409 RSSAPPL
+409 IKSSVSALPT
-416 AAKSSSSKSLRRSKA
+416 KSSSSKSLRRSKA

-446 KATSSRRQKLPPSP
+446 KATSSRRQKVPPSP
-460 LNLSQ
+460 LNLNQ
-465 VNQIYSSD
+465 VNQMYSD

-503 PSRHSD
+503 PSRQSD

-528 TPNRKNFP
+528 TPNCKNFP
-536 QNADDEVFQHYQLL
+536 QNADDEIFQHYQLL
-550 VLKLDSEFKNKQ
+550 VLKLDSEFKGKQ
-562 REFERSSA
+562 LELERSSA
-570 SNRSVKLGSGANSAG
+570 SNRSVKLGSGAAG
-585 GTVGPSGSG
+585 GGAG

-607 LLQHSELM
+607 LLHNELM
-615 STDQLEQNLTPQFKK
+615 STAQLEQNLTPQFKK
-630 KLHKWRAKQQ
+630 KLTKWRAKQQ
-640 NCSAGAYAS
+640 NCSAGSITS
-649 SDPPAASPT
+649 SEPAASPT
-658 AKSQSSGEVKP
+658 AKSQSGDVKP

-681 KLEGQGLCALPDQK
+681 KLEGQGLCTLPDQK

-717 GTASDND
+717 GTTSDND
-724 SLKRSSKHG
+724 SLKRGSKHS

-748 RPHDKEKCVHSQSSV
+748 RPHEKEK
-763 TNQGT
+763 
-768 NPLNPSSRRLSRLK
+768 LSRLK
-782 AIVAPDHTS
+782 AIVVPDHT

-799 GGEVMK
+799 DGEVMK

-844 VRRINKECNKATAEH
+844 VRRINKECNKVAADH

-870 SVSPNCQLQLAISQ
+870 SVSPNCNLAQAISQ

-896 LKEIEDSADALT
+896 LKEVEDTDALT

-981 LKRADDLFGQ
+981 LKRADELFGQ
-991 LRNASPDLSEQPSM
+991 LKNASPDLLEHPSM

-1045 LELSQKSPLD
+1045 TELSQKSPLD

-1064 ERSLEYLEELQG
+1064 ERTLEYLEELQG
-1076 LHESLQC
+1076 LYECLQC
-1083 LKLSIRKDYSKYE
+1083 LKLSIQ
-1096 YENMPVKPF
+1096 
-1105 LTSLEGGTNRYP
+1105 GGSNRYP

-1180 TAPTANPGSLA
+1180 SLPTVNANPIA
-1191 NGGASTSASCAKKKL
+1191 NNGVTSATASAKKKL

-1240 RKNFRMKQRSLDDD
+1240 RKNFRLKQRSLDDD
-1254 FRLGSTAPANETEE
+1254 FRLSSTTNEHDVATARED
-1268 IVYGSLKVRPGQLI
+1268 IVYGSLKVKPGELI

-1290 APIPASTPSSSTPS
+1290 APVHLVLHDPSISSSASTTPLTSTTPSSTV
-1304 TATTPPTR
+1304 TPPTKL
-1312 VGAFV
+1312 GAFI
-1317 PPPLPESNNRTYNT
+1317 PPPLPEHNRTYNT

-1345 TIPEPSA
+1345 TIPQPSA
-1352 FEGIAVIE
+1352 AEGLAVIE
-1360 KELDSPLEEQQPEK
+1360 KELDSPTEEKSEKLDKPEK
-1374 LEKLQK
+1374 SRCLK
-1380 SENLQKLERSKCQ
+1380 
-1393 PRPLSLYKSI
+1393 PLNLYKSI
-1403 SLERICSFSPQPAK
+1403 SLDRITHPPCK
-1417 EELRKSQSSDNLRR
+1417 EELRKCQSSEHFRR
-1431 GSLLVRPPLASDS
+1431 GILFVRPPLASDS
-1444 MQRLA
+1444 IERL
-1449 ESKKL
+1449 SK
-1454 EKHQELPANPPV
+1454 KHQEFSSNPPV
-1466 PVPRKAHIYKK
+1466 PPRKAHLYKK

-1483 HSATVTNKIEHKIA
+1483 HSANASNKIEHKIA
-1497 KTGSGSTFSR
+1497 KTSSGPSFSR
-1507 APPPPPVP
+1507 VHPPPPSPVP
-1515 LPLVLPNKED
+1515 LTLPNKQD

-1537 TPTKAKQFEFPP
+1537 TPTKATQFEFPP
-1549 TQILAPE
+1549 PQILAPE
-1556 RPATP
+1556 RPVTP

-1584 RQEPQ
+1584 RQDPQ
-1589 TPPPKGSDSVVLQ
+1589 TPTKATESVVLQ

-1607 GSMRGE
+1607 GSMRGGAGGGAAVHE
-1613 PAKQPPA
+1613 AAQQQH
-1620 YQDVSTDQ
+1620 YHDTSTDQ
-1628 ESVGTSS
+1628 ESVGHSS

-1661 KLRRGHKKPKE
+1661 KLRRGNKKPKN
-1672 TPATSGP
+1672 PPPSP

-1686 CRQTLMADAIPQAF
+1686 CRQTLMADVIAIPQTF
-1700 GIAAPASASGASV
+1700 GT
-1713 EKPPPSPTGRNVL
+1713 EKPPPSPTGRNVS
-1726 KSHSTPQAAASP
+1726 KSQSTPQAAGP
-1738 SDINFDGLNKSLSE
+1738 STINFEGIPKSLSE